1 MKKVLKK
8 LPLIVLA
15 LVLVLAIKDKTY
27 AATYGKLTYEVK
39 NDGTIKITDCDENA
53 SGALTIPDTINGKK
67 VTGIGYRAF
76 YDCRSLTSITI
87 LEGVTSIGQEAFFG
101 CSGLTSLTIS
111 NSVTSIGYMAFREC
125 RSLTSITIPNSVTS
139 IGDRAFWYCKSLTS
153 ITIPSSVT
161 NIGSC
166 AFGTCSSLISINV
179 SDNNKY
185 YCDVDG
191 VLFNKDKTEI
201 IKFPGKKEGTNY
213 KIPNS
218 VTSIGNGAFDDCRS
232 LTSITIPNSVT
243 SIGNEAFEGCSSL
256 TSITIPN
263 SVTSIGNEAFYG
275 CSGLTSI
282 TIPNSVTSIGNGAF
296 EVCSS
301 LTNITIPEGVT
312 SIDESTFSGCSSLTN
327 ITIPEGVT
335 SIGRD
340 AFSFCRSLTSITM
353 PDSLMSI
360 GIGAF
365 DNCNSLTSITIPNGV
380 TSIGAAAFHD
390 CSSLTNINVSNNN
403 KNYSSVDGVL
413 FNKDKTE
420 IIKYPVKKKG
430 TSYDIPDSVTSIGYE
445 AFYNCRDLTSI
456 AIPEKVTSIGAHAF
470 EYCISLTN
478 ITIPEGVT
486 SIDIYT
492 FYCCDSLT
500 NITIPEGV
508 TSIGNWALSGCSS
521 LTSINVSDNNKN
533 YSSIDGVLFNKDKTE
548 IIMYPYRKESTS
560 YDIPNSVTSIGRYA
574 FEYCNILTN
583 ITIPN
588 SVTSIESDAIYDCS
602 NLTRLAIP
610 SSVTSIGNQAF
621 IFCKSLEKVL
631 CLGNASK
638 LGSDAFKGCSS
649 NLKIY
654 AKNGLTGY
662 DANGWENYSD
672 KIVRYDESLKKIT
685 FTSRKQTEK
694 IELSNAVFKSIAS
707 IKSYEIEDKSI
718 VSVDS
723 SGNVIP
729 LKNGTTN
736 VKAVVQYFDGTKVNL
751 TEKIVVNVKSTGV
764 AIKPSTWS
772 FVDKYQS
779 PTKKM
784 AAKVQ
789 PIDTAFQDVTW
800 KSSNTKVATVD
811 SSGNVTAVGNG
822 TCKITATTKDGYN
835 KSVSSDVTVDIKAES
850 INLDKTSLEITN
862 LGVKEKLKA
871 DVSPSFSTINRPVK
885 WSSSDTNVAKVD
897 NDGNVTPVGNGTC
910 KITATTADGTNLSAS
925 CDITVKVATGISL
938 NVTSYKITN
947 VSQTLA
953 LVASLKPDDLENK
966 KVEWR
971 SSNTGIATVDEN
983 GNVTPVGSGSCKITA
998 TTTDGTNLSA
1008 SCNLVVDVK
1017 VKSISFNSTSYT
1029 ITDLA
1034 QTPSFEPNITPSIA
1048 SKNVTWRS
1056 SNTGI
1061 ATVNSKGVIKAVSNG
1076 TCKVTA
1082 TTTDGTN
1089 LSASMDVI
1097 VDIKAKSVALD
1108 KTSLNI
1114 TSNNEKNKLN
1124 VAISPIQA
1132 SQKVNWKSSNE
1143 KIARVD
1149 GNGNVTAVGN
1159 GTCKITAT
1167 TTDGTNK
1174 TASCDVKVDIK
1185 AESIGFSLTSYK
1197 ITDLAQT
1204 PSFTAKIL
1212 PENTANKNVTWKSS
1226 DTSIATVSSSG
1237 VIKAVSN
1244 GTCKITA
1251 TTKDGTNLSASMD
1264 VIVDIK
1270 AKSVALDK
1278 TSMQITSQ
1286 NSINKLVATVTPSQ
1300 ASQKVAWS
1308 SSNGKIATV
1317 DSKGRVKAV
1326 SNGKCKIIATTT
1338 DGTNRT
1344 ASCDVTVD
1352 VKFVT
1357 GISFDFNSYT
1367 ITNVNQT
1374 PVFRPNITPSDAED
1388 KNVRWSSSNT
1398 KVATVSSS
1406 GVIKAAGN
1414 GTCKITAT
1422 TTDGTNLSA
1431 SFNIT
1436 VNIKATKI
1444 TLDKTKI
1451 ELTTGKETE
1460 KITSSIEPSIA
1471 NKAVKYTSS
1480 NTSIATVSSDGV
1492 VTAVG
1497 SGTCRII
1504 ATTTDGSK
1512 VTASCDVT
1520 VDIKTTGM
1528 KLDKTNY
1535 TFNKAETIK
1544 INPVITPSKASKKLT
1559 WTSSNTKVAIVSSDG
1574 KVTPVGKGTCK
1585 ITATTTDGTNL
1596 SASCNI
1602 TSNVEYQKG
1611 DVNRDGKVNTLDV
1624 YYAMKGIVNGTLTDE
1639 EKVILD
1645 VNGDSKANT
1654 LDINIIMRYIVGQID
1669 SL

>member
-8 LPLIVLA
+8 LPLLILA

-27 AATYGKLTYEVK
+27 AATYGNLTYEIQ
-39 NDGTIKITDCDENA
+39 NDGTIEITGCDESA
-53 SGALTIPDTINGKK
+53 SGSLTIPDTIVGKK
-67 VTGIGYRAF
+67 VMCIGQRAF
-76 YDCRSLTSITI
+76 EQCKNLT
-87 LEGVTSIGQEAFFG
+87 
-101 CSGLTSLTIS
+101 
-111 NSVTSIGYMAFREC
+111 N
-125 RSLTSITIPNSVTS
+125 ITIPNSVTS
-139 IGDRAFWYCKSLTS
+139 IGFEAFHFCSSLTN
-153 ITIPSSVT
+153 ITIPNSVT
-161 NIGSC
+161 SIGSG
-166 AFGTCSSLISINV
+166 AFWGCSSLTNITIPNSVKWIGSNAFILCNSLTSINV
-179 SDNNKY
+179 SDNNKNY
-185 YCDVDG
+185 SSIDG

-201 IKFPGKKEGTNY
+201 IVYPVKKEGASYDIPNGVTIIGWSAFNDCRSLTNIT
-213 KIPNS
+213 IPNS
-218 VTSIGNGAFDDCRS
+218 VTSIESYAFDFCSS
-232 LTSITIPNSVT
+232 LTNITIPNSVT
-243 SIGNEAFEGCSSL
+243 SIGDYAFRNCRSL
-256 TSITIPN
+256 TNITIPN
-263 SVTSIGNEAFYG
+263 SVTSIGDY
-275 CSGLTSI
+275 
-282 TIPNSVTSIGNGAF
+282 AF
-296 EVCSS
+296 EDCS
-301 LTNITIPEGVT
+301 
-312 SIDESTFSGCSSLTN
+312 
-327 ITIPEGVT
+327 
-335 SIGRD
+335 
-340 AFSFCRSLTSITM
+340 
-353 PDSLMSI
+353 
-360 GIGAF
+360 
-365 DNCNSLTSITIPNGV
+365 SLTSITI
-380 TSIGAAAFHD
+380 
-390 CSSLTNINVSNNN
+390 L
-403 KNYSSVDGVL
+403 
-413 FNKDKTE
+413 
-420 IIKYPVKKKG
+420 
-430 TSYDIPDSVTSIGYE
+430 
-445 AFYNCRDLTSI
+445 
-456 AIPEKVTSIGAHAF
+456 
-470 EYCISLTN
+470 
-478 ITIPEGVT
+478 EGV
-486 SIDIYT
+486 I
-492 FYCCDSLT
+492 
-500 NITIPEGV
+500 
-508 TSIGNWALSGCSS
+508 SIGNGALGSCSS

-548 IIMYPYRKESTS
+548 IIEYPEGKEGAS
-560 YDIPNSVTSIGRYA
+560 YD
-574 FEYCNILTN
+574 
-583 ITIPN
+583 
-588 SVTSIESDAIYDCS
+588 
-602 NLTRLAIP
+602 IP
-610 SSVTSIGNQAF
+610 SSVTSIGNSAF
-621 IFCKSLEKVL
+621 SKCRSLTNITIPEGVTSIGGYAFTKCSSLTSITIPSSVTSIGSNVFYFCSNLTGINVSDNNKNYSSIDGVLFNKDKTEIIKYPVKKEGASYDIPSSVTSIKSYAFDDCDWLTNVTIPNSVTSIGNAAFRSCGDLTSISIPSDVIKIDEFAFEYCGSLEKVL

-638 LGSDAFKGCSS
+638 LGVSAFFACSS

-654 AKNGLTGY
+654 AKNGLIGY
-662 DANGWENYSD
+662 ETNGWEDYSD
-672 KIVRYDESLKKIT
+672 KIVRYDETLKDKSVT

-694 IELSNAVFKSIAS
+694 IALSNDVFEEIAS

-723 SGNVIP
+723 SGNVTP

-764 AIKPSTWS
+764 AINPSTWS

-789 PIDTAFQDVTW
+789 PVDTAFQDVTW
-800 KSSNTKVATVD
+800 KSSNTSIATVD
-811 SSGNVTAVGNG
+811 KDGNVTAVGNG
-822 TCKITATTKDGYN
+822 TCKIIATTTDGYN
-835 KSVSSDVTVDIKAES
+835 KSGSSNVTVDIKAES
-850 INLDKTSLEITN
+850 INLDKTSLDITN
-862 LGVKEKLKA
+862 MGVKEKIKA

-897 NDGNVTPVGNGTC
+897 NDGNVTPVGNGAC
-910 KITATTADGTNLSAS
+910 KIIATTADGTNLSAS
-925 CDITVKVATGISL
+925 CDVTVKVATGISL

-953 LVASLKPDDLENK
+953 LVASIKPDDLENK
-966 KVEWR
+966 KVEWK

-983 GNVTPVGSGSCKITA
+983 GKVTPVGSGSCKITA

-1008 SCNLVVDVK
+1008 SCDLVVDVK

-1048 SKNVTWRS
+1048 SKNVTWKS

-1076 TCKVTA
+1076 TCKITA

-1108 KTSLNI
+1108 KTNLNI

-1124 VAISPIQA
+1124 VTISPIKA

-1149 GNGNVTAVGN
+1149 DNGNVTAVGN

-1185 AESIGFSLTSYK
+1185 ADSISFSSTSYK
-1197 ITDLAQT
+1197 ITDKAQT
-1204 PSFTAKIL
+1204 PSFTPKIL

-1226 DTSIATVSSSG
+1226 DTSIVTVSSSG

-1244 GTCKITA
+1244 GTCKIIA
-1251 TTKDGTNLSASMD
+1251 TTKDGTNLSASID
-1264 VIVDIK
+1264 LTVDIK

-1278 TSMQITSQ
+1278 TSLNITSK
-1286 NSINKLVATVTPSQ
+1286 NSINRIVATVSPSQ
-1300 ASQKVAWS
+1300 ANQNVAWS

-1326 SNGKCKIIATTT
+1326 SNGTCKITATTT

-1374 PVFRPNITPSDAED
+1374 PVFNPNITPSDAEN

-1460 KITSSIEPSIA
+1460 KITASIEPSIA
-1471 NKAVKYTSS
+1471 NKNVKYTSS

-1512 VTASCDVT
+1512 ITASCDVT

-1585 ITATTTDGTNL
+1585 ITATTKDGTNL

-1611 DVNRDGKVNTLDV
+1611 DVNRDGKVNVSDV
-1624 YYAMKGIVNGTLTDE
+1624 LYTMNKYMKGILTDE
-1639 EKVILD
+1639 EKVIAEVTGDGKVNMND
-1645 VNGDSKANT
+1645 VYRILAYAMGKIS
-1654 LDINIIMRYIVGQID
+1654 

>member
-8 LPLIVLA
+8 LPLLILA

-27 AATYGKLTYEVK
+27 AATYGDLTYEVQ
-39 NDGTIKITDCDENA
+39 NDGTIEITDCDTSA
-53 SGALTIPDTINGKK
+53 SGALTIPDTVDGKK
-67 VTGIGYRAF
+67 VTSIGYRAF

-111 NSVTSIGYMAFREC
+111 NSVTSIDYMAFREC
-125 RSLTSITIPNSVTS
+125 FSLTSITIPNSVTS

-166 AFGTCSSLISINV
+166 AFGACSSLISINV

-218 VTSIGNGAFDDCRS
+218 VTSIGNGAFGDCRS

-243 SIGNEAFEGCSSL
+243 SIGNEAFEGCNSL

-263 SVTSIGNEAFYG
+263 SVTSIGNKAFYG

-282 TIPNSVTSIGNGAF
+282 TIPNSVTSIENGAF
-296 EVCSS
+296 EGCSS

-312 SIDESTFSGCSSLTN
+312 SIDESTFRGCSSLTN

-340 AFSFCRSLTSITM
+340 AFSFCRRLTSITM

-380 TSIGAAAFHD
+380 TSIGAAAFHE
-390 CSSLTNINVSNNN
+390 CSSLTNINASNNN

-470 EYCISLTN
+470 EYCISLTS

-486 SIDIYT
+486 
-492 FYCCDSLT
+492 
-500 NITIPEGV
+500 NIG
-508 TSIGNWALSGCSS
+508 SYAFKDCRS

-548 IIMYPYRKESTS
+548 IIKYPFGKESTR
-560 YDIPNSVTSIGRYA
+560 YDIPNSVTRIDDGA
-574 FEYCNILTN
+574 FENCWRLTS
-583 ITIPN
+583 ITIPRG
-588 SVTSIESDAIYDCS
+588 VTSIGVEAFYFCN
-602 NLTRLAIP
+602 NLINIVIP
-610 SSVTSIGNQAF
+610 DSVTSIGDSAF
-621 IFCKSLEKVL
+621 YYCSSLKKVL

-638 LGSDAFKGCSS
+638 LGSGIFNGCSS

-672 KIVRYDESLKKIT
+672 KIVRYDETLKDKSVT
-685 FTSRKQTEK
+685 FTRKSQTK
-694 IELSNAVFKSIAS
+694 NVELSNDILKSLAS
-707 IKSYEIEDKSI
+707 IKSYEIEDRSI
-718 VSVDS
+718 ASVDS
-723 SGNVIP
+723 SGKVTP
-729 LKNGTTN
+729 LKNGKTN
-736 VKAVVQYFDGTKVNL
+736 VKAVVQYFDGTEVNL
-751 TEKIVVNVKSTGV
+751 TEEIVVD
-764 AIKPSTWS
+764 
-772 FVDKYQS
+772 F
-779 PTKKM
+779 
-784 AAKVQ
+784 
-789 PIDTAFQDVTW
+789 
-800 KSSNTKVATVD
+800 
-811 SSGNVTAVGNG
+811 
-822 TCKITATTKDGYN
+822 
-835 KSVSSDVTVDIKAES
+835 KAES
-850 INLDKTSLEITN
+850 ISLDKTNITLN
-862 LGVKEKLKA
+862 NNK
-871 DVSPSFSTINRPVK
+871 PVK
-885 WSSSDTNVAKVD
+885 LNEKVLPEYTNNKKVTWSSSNEKIARVD
-897 NDGNVTPVGNGTC
+897 DNGNITAVGNGTC

-925 CDITVKVATGISL
+925 CD
-938 NVTSYKITN
+938 VT
-947 VSQTLA
+947 
-953 LVASLKPDDLENK
+953 
-966 KVEWR
+966 
-971 SSNTGIATVDEN
+971 
-983 GNVTPVGSGSCKITA
+983 
-998 TTTDGTNLSA
+998 
-1008 SCNLVVDVK
+1008 
-1017 VKSISFNSTSYT
+1017 
-1029 ITDLA
+1029 
-1034 QTPSFEPNITPSIA
+1034 
-1048 SKNVTWRS
+1048 
-1056 SNTGI
+1056 
-1061 ATVNSKGVIKAVSNG
+1061 
-1076 TCKVTA
+1076 
-1082 TTTDGTN
+1082 
-1089 LSASMDVI
+1089 
-1097 VDIKAKSVALD
+1097 
-1108 KTSLNI
+1108 
-1114 TSNNEKNKLN
+1114 
-1124 VAISPIQA
+1124 
-1132 SQKVNWKSSNE
+1132 
-1143 KIARVD
+1143 
-1149 GNGNVTAVGN
+1149 
-1159 GTCKITAT
+1159 
-1167 TTDGTNK
+1167 
-1174 TASCDVKVDIK
+1174 VDIK
-1185 AESIGFSLTSYK
+1185 AESIGFSLKSYT
-1197 ITDLAQT
+1197 ITNLGQT
-1204 PSFTAKIL
+1204 PSFTPKIL

-1226 DTSIATVSSSG
+1226 NANIATVNPSTG

-1251 TTKDGTNLSASMD
+1251 TTTDGTNLSASVD

-1270 AKSVALDK
+1270 ANSVALDK
-1278 TSMQITSQ
+1278 TSMQITSK

-1300 ASQKVAWS
+1300 AGQKVAWS

-1317 DSKGRVKAV
+1317 DSKGRVTPV
-1326 SNGKCKIIATTT
+1326 SNGTCKIIAITT

-1352 VKFVT
+1352 IKFVT

-1431 SFNIT
+1431 SFNII

-1497 SGTCRII
+1497 SGTCKIT
-1504 ATTTDGSK
+1504 AAPTDGSK

-1559 WTSSNTKVAIVSSDG
+1559 WTSSNTKVAIVSNDG

-1596 SASCNI
+1596 SSSCNI

>member
-15 LVLVLAIKDKTY
+15 LVLALAIKDKTY

-39 NDGTIKITDCDENA
+39 NDGTIEITDCDTNA

-67 VTGIGYRAF
+67 VTGIGWGAFEDCRNLTSITIPNSVISIESRAF
-76 YDCRSLTSITI
+76 HYCSSLTSITI
-87 LEGVTSIGQEAFFG
+87 PE
-101 CSGLTSLTIS
+101 
-111 NSVTSIGYMAFREC
+111 SVTSIGEDIVFYGCSSLTSINVSENNKNYCSVDGVLINKDKTRLIQYPIKKEGTSYKIPNIVTNIGDSAFEDC
-125 RSLTSITIPNSVTS
+125 SILTSITIPNSVTS
-139 IGDRAFWYCKSLTS
+139 IGSDAFYNCSSLKS
-153 ITIPSSVT
+153 ITIP
-161 NIGSC
+161 
-166 AFGTCSSLISINV
+166 
-179 SDNNKY
+179 
-185 YCDVDG
+185 
-191 VLFNKDKTEI
+191 E
-201 IKFPGKKEGTNY
+201 
-213 KIPNS
+213 S
-218 VTSIGNGAFDDCRS
+218 VTSIGDIAFEFCSS
-232 LTSITIPNSVT
+232 LKSITIPR
-243 SIGNEAFEGCSSL
+243 
-256 TSITIPN
+256 
-263 SVTSIGNEAFYG
+263 
-275 CSGLTSI
+275 
-282 TIPNSVTSIGNGAF
+282 
-296 EVCSS
+296 
-301 LTNITIPEGVT
+301 
-312 SIDESTFSGCSSLTN
+312 
-327 ITIPEGVT
+327 GVT
-335 SIGRD
+335 SIGE
-340 AFSFCRSLTSITM
+340 FTFYWCRSL
-353 PDSLMSI
+353 
-360 GIGAF
+360 
-365 DNCNSLTSITIPNGV
+365 
-380 TSIGAAAFHD
+380 
-390 CSSLTNINVSNNN
+390 
-403 KNYSSVDGVL
+403 
-413 FNKDKTE
+413 E
-420 IIKYPVKKKG
+420 
-430 TSYDIPDSVTSIGYE
+430 
-445 AFYNCRDLTSI
+445 R
-456 AIPEKVTSIGAHAF
+456 
-470 EYCISLTN
+470 
-478 ITIPEGVT
+478 
-486 SIDIYT
+486 
-492 FYCCDSLT
+492 
-500 NITIPEGV
+500 
-508 TSIGNWALSGCSS
+508 
-521 LTSINVSDNNKN
+521 
-533 YSSIDGVLFNKDKTE
+533 
-548 IIMYPYRKESTS
+548 
-560 YDIPNSVTSIGRYA
+560 
-574 FEYCNILTN
+574 
-583 ITIPN
+583 
-588 SVTSIESDAIYDCS
+588 
-602 NLTRLAIP
+602 
-610 SSVTSIGNQAF
+610 
-621 IFCKSLEKVL
+621 VL

-638 LGSDAFKGCSS
+638 LGSGAFDNCSS

-662 DANGWENYSD
+662 ETNEWKNYSN
-672 KIVRYDESLKKIT
+672 KIVRYDEALKDKSVT

-694 IELSNAVFKSIAS
+694 VELSNDVFKSIAS
-707 IKSYEIEDKSI
+707 IKSYETEDKSI

-723 SGNVIP
+723 SGNVTP

-751 TEKIVVNVKSTGV
+751 TEKIVANVKSTGV

-800 KSSNTKVATVD
+800 KSSNTSIATVD
-811 SSGNVTAVGNG
+811 KDGNVTAVGNG
-822 TCKITATTKDGYN
+822 TCKITATTTDGYN
-835 KSVSSDVTVDIKAES
+835 KSGSSDVTVDIKAES
-850 INLDKTSLEITN
+850 INLDKTSLDITN

-871 DVSPSFSTINRPVK
+871 DVLPSFSTINRPVK
-885 WSSSDTNVAKVD
+885 WSSSNTNVAKVD
-897 NDGNVTPVGNGTC
+897 SSGNVTSVGVGTC

-925 CDITVKVATGISL
+925 CDVSVGIKVQSINFSISRYTISDAAQSPLFKPIISPSNATKKG
-938 NVTSYKITN
+938 VTWS
-947 VSQTLA
+947 
-953 LVASLKPDDLENK
+953 
-966 KVEWR
+966 
-971 SSNTGIATVDEN
+971 SSNAKIATVSTN
-983 GNVTPVGSGSCKITA
+983 GIVTPVSNGTCKITA

-1008 SCNLVVDVK
+1008 S
-1017 VKSISFNSTSYT
+1017 I
-1029 ITDLA
+1029 
-1034 QTPSFEPNITPSIA
+1034 
-1048 SKNVTWRS
+1048 
-1056 SNTGI
+1056 
-1061 ATVNSKGVIKAVSNG
+1061 
-1076 TCKVTA
+1076 
-1082 TTTDGTN
+1082 
-1089 LSASMDVI
+1089 
-1097 VDIKAKSVALD
+1097 
-1108 KTSLNI
+1108 
-1114 TSNNEKNKLN
+1114 
-1124 VAISPIQA
+1124 
-1132 SQKVNWKSSNE
+1132 
-1143 KIARVD
+1143 
-1149 GNGNVTAVGN
+1149 
-1159 GTCKITAT
+1159 
-1167 TTDGTNK
+1167 
-1174 TASCDVKVDIK
+1174 DVKVDIK
-1185 AESIGFSLTSYK
+1185 AKSISFSSTSYK
-1197 ITDLAQT
+1197 ITDKAQT
-1204 PSFTAKIL
+1204 PSFTPKIL

-1251 TTKDGTNLSASMD
+1251 TTTDGTNLSASMD
-1264 VIVDIK
+1264 IIVDIK
-1270 AKSVALDK
+1270 ANSVALDK

-1352 VKFVT
+1352 IKFVT

-1414 GTCKITAT
+1414 GTCKITAI

-1471 NKAVKYTSS
+1471 NKNVKYTSS
-1480 NTSIATVSSDGV
+1480 DESIATVSSDGV

-1535 TFNKAETIK
+1535 TFNKSETIK
-1544 INPVITPSKASKKLT
+1544 INPVITPIKASKKLT

-1596 SASCNI
+1596 SAICNI

-1611 DVNRDGKVNTLDV
+1611 DVNRDGKVNVSDV
-1624 YYAMKGIVNGTLTDE
+1624 LYTMNKYMKGILTDE
-1639 EKVILD
+1639 EKVIAEVTGDGKVNMND
-1645 VNGDSKANT
+1645 VYRILAYAMGKIS
-1654 LDINIIMRYIVGQID
+1654 

>member
-8 LPLIVLA
+8 LPLLVLA
-15 LVLVLAIKDKTY
+15 LVLILAIKDKTY
-27 AATYGKLTYEVK
+27 AATYGDLTYEVQD
-39 NDGTIKITDCDENA
+39 DGTIKITDCNESA
-53 SGALTIPDTINGKK
+53 SGALTIPSTIDGKK
-67 VTGIGYRAF
+67 VT
-76 YDCRSLTSITI
+76 
-87 LEGVTSIGQEAFFG
+87 SIGKKAFEH
-101 CSGLTSLTIS
+101 CRKLT
-111 NSVTSIGYMAFREC
+111 N
-125 RSLTSITIPNSVTS
+125 ITIPNSVTS
-139 IGDRAFWYCKSLTS
+139 IGEDAFAYCSSLTNITIPNSVTSIEEYAFDSCISLTNITIPDSVTSIGRCAFWNCNMLTSITIPDGVTSIGEDAFAYCSSLTSITIPGNVTSIDSCAFLGCRSLTSINVSNNNKNYSTIDGILFNKDKTEIITYPAKKKETSYDIPNSVTSIGNGTFAYCSSLTNIIIPNSVTSIGRYTFEDCNSLTSITIPDSVTSIGYSAFESCNSLTNITIPNSVTSIGHRAFAYCSSLTNITISDSVTSIGKDAFRDCSSLTSITIPEGVTSIGIGTFNNCSSLTSINVSDNNKNYSSIEGVLFNKDKTDIIKYPAKKKETSYDIPNAVTYIGDYAFEDCSSLTNITIPNSVTTIRYSAFEDCRNLTS

-161 NIGSC
+161 SI
-166 AFGTCSSLISINV
+166 SSATFI
-179 SDNNKY
+179 
-185 YCDVDG
+185 
-191 VLFNKDKTEI
+191 
-201 IKFPGKKEGTNY
+201 
-213 KIPNS
+213 
-218 VTSIGNGAFDDCRS
+218 
-232 LTSITIPNSVT
+232 
-243 SIGNEAFEGCSSL
+243 
-256 TSITIPN
+256 
-263 SVTSIGNEAFYG
+263 G

-282 TIPNSVTSIGNGAF
+282 TIPNSVTSIGNIAF
-296 EVCSS
+296 R
-301 LTNITIPEGVT
+301 
-312 SIDESTFSGCSSLTN
+312 GCSSLTN
-327 ITIPEGVT
+327 ITIP
-335 SIGRD
+335 
-340 AFSFCRSLTSITM
+340 
-353 PDSLMSI
+353 
-360 GIGAF
+360 
-365 DNCNSLTSITIPNGV
+365 NGV
-380 TSIGAAAFHD
+380 TSIDYGTFYD
-390 CSSLTNINVSNNN
+390 CSSLTNI
-403 KNYSSVDGVL
+403 
-413 FNKDKTE
+413 T
-420 IIKYPVKKKG
+420 
-430 TSYDIPDSVTSIGYE
+430 IPDSVTSIG
-445 AFYNCRDLTSI
+445 I
-456 AIPEKVTSIGAHAF
+456 
-470 EYCISLTN
+470 
-478 ITIPEGVT
+478 
-486 SIDIYT
+486 
-492 FYCCDSLT
+492 
-500 NITIPEGV
+500 
-508 TSIGNWALSGCSS
+508 
-521 LTSINVSDNNKN
+521 
-533 YSSIDGVLFNKDKTE
+533 
-548 IIMYPYRKESTS
+548 
-560 YDIPNSVTSIGRYA
+560 YA
-574 FEYCNILTN
+574 F
-583 ITIPN
+583 
-588 SVTSIESDAIYDCS
+588 YDCS
-602 NLTRLAIP
+602 
-610 SSVTSIGNQAF
+610 
-621 IFCKSLEKVL
+621 SLEKVL
-631 CLGNASK
+631 CLGNTSK
-638 LGSDAFKGCSS
+638 LGSGAFKKCSS

-672 KIVRYDESLKKIT
+672 KIVRYDETLKDKSVT
-685 FTSRKQTEK
+685 FTRKSQTK
-694 IELSNAVFKSIAS
+694 NVELSNDILKSLAS

-718 VSVDS
+718 ASVDS
-723 SGNVIP
+723 SGKVTP

-736 VKAVVQYFDGTKVNL
+736 VKVVVQYFEGTKVNL
-751 TEKIVVNVKSTGV
+751 TEEIVV
-764 AIKPSTWS
+764 
-772 FVDKYQS
+772 DY
-779 PTKKM
+779 
-784 AAKVQ
+784 
-789 PIDTAFQDVTW
+789 
-800 KSSNTKVATVD
+800 
-811 SSGNVTAVGNG
+811 
-822 TCKITATTKDGYN
+822 
-835 KSVSSDVTVDIKAES
+835 KAES
-850 INLDKTSLEITN
+850 ISLDKTNITLN
-862 LGVKEKLKA
+862 NNK
-871 DVSPSFSTINRPVK
+871 PVK
-885 WSSSDTNVAKVD
+885 
-897 NDGNVTPVGNGTC
+897 
-910 KITATTADGTNLSAS
+910 L
-925 CDITVKVATGISL
+925 
-938 NVTSYKITN
+938 
-947 VSQTLA
+947 
-953 LVASLKPDDLENK
+953 
-966 KVEWR
+966 
-971 SSNTGIATVDEN
+971 
-983 GNVTPVGSGSCKITA
+983 
-998 TTTDGTNLSA
+998 
-1008 SCNLVVDVK
+1008 
-1017 VKSISFNSTSYT
+1017 
-1029 ITDLA
+1029 
-1034 QTPSFEPNITPSIA
+1034 
-1048 SKNVTWRS
+1048 
-1056 SNTGI
+1056 
-1061 ATVNSKGVIKAVSNG
+1061 
-1076 TCKVTA
+1076 
-1082 TTTDGTN
+1082 
-1089 LSASMDVI
+1089 
-1097 VDIKAKSVALD
+1097 
-1108 KTSLNI
+1108 
-1114 TSNNEKNKLN
+1114 NEKVLPEYTNNK
-1124 VAISPIQA
+1124 
-1132 SQKVNWKSSNE
+1132 KVNWKSSDE

-1149 GNGNVTAVGN
+1149 GNGNVTAVEN

-1251 TTKDGTNLSASMD
+1251 TTKDGTNLSASVD
-1264 VIVDIK
+1264 IIVDIK
-1270 AKSVALDK
+1270 AKSVALNK

-1596 SASCNI
+1596 SAICNI

>member
-8 LPLIVLA
+8 LPLLILA

-27 AATYGKLTYEVK
+27 AATYGKLTYEVQY
-39 NDGTIKITDCDENA
+39 DGTIKITDCDRSA
-53 SGALTIPDTINGKK
+53 SGALTIPDTIDGKK
-67 VTGIGYRAF
+67 VTWIGYQAF
-76 YDCRSLTSITI
+76 MNCNR
-87 LEGVTSIGQEAFFG
+87 
-101 CSGLTSLTIS
+101 
-111 NSVTSIGYMAFREC
+111 
-125 RSLTSITIPNSVTS
+125 LTSITIPNSITGIASEAFIDCSSLTNITIPDSVIS
-139 IGDRAFWYCKSLTS
+139 IGESAFYFCESLTNITIPDSVISIGYNAFYYCRSLTS
-153 ITIPSSVT
+153 I
-161 NIGSC
+161 
-166 AFGTCSSLISINV
+166 NV
-179 SDNNKY
+179 SNNSKNY
-185 YCDVDG
+185 SSIDG
-191 VLFNKDKTEI
+191 VLFNKDKTQI
-201 IKFPGKKEGTNY
+201 ISYSAGKKETSY
-213 KIPNS
+213 IIPDS
-218 VTSIGNGAFDDCRS
+218 VTSIADYAFDNCTR
-232 LTSITIPNSVT
+232 LTSITIPEGVTIIGSSAFDNCIRLTSIVIPNGVT
-243 SIGNEAFEGCSSL
+243 SIAYGAFNECRSLTNITIPDSVTYIGAIAFYGCSSL
-256 TSITIPN
+256 TSITIP
-263 SVTSIGNEAFYG
+263 
-275 CSGLTSI
+275 
-282 TIPNSVTSIGNGAF
+282 
-296 EVCSS
+296 
-301 LTNITIPEGVT
+301 
-312 SIDESTFSGCSSLTN
+312 
-327 ITIPEGVT
+327 
-335 SIGRD
+335 
-340 AFSFCRSLTSITM
+340 
-353 PDSLMSI
+353 
-360 GIGAF
+360 
-365 DNCNSLTSITIPNGV
+365 
-380 TSIGAAAFHD
+380 
-390 CSSLTNINVSNNN
+390 
-403 KNYSSVDGVL
+403 
-413 FNKDKTE
+413 
-420 IIKYPVKKKG
+420 
-430 TSYDIPDSVTSIGYE
+430 DSVTSVDKYAFVDCIG
-445 AFYNCRDLTSI
+445 LT
-456 AIPEKVTSIGAHAF
+456 G
-470 EYCISLTN
+470 
-478 ITIPEGVT
+478 
-486 SIDIYT
+486 
-492 FYCCDSLT
+492 
-500 NITIPEGV
+500 
-508 TSIGNWALSGCSS
+508 
-521 LTSINVSDNNKN
+521 INVSDNNKN

-548 IIMYPYRKESTS
+548 IIKYPAKKEGPN
-560 YDIPNSVTSIGRYA
+560 YDIPNSVTNIGTSA
-574 FEYCNILTN
+574 FYKCSSLTS
-583 ITIPN
+583 ITIP
-588 SVTSIESDAIYDCS
+588 SG
-602 NLTRLAIP
+602 
-610 SSVTSIGNQAF
+610 VTSIGNYTFFCCSSLKSITIPEKVTSIAYDAF
-621 IFCKSLEKVL
+621 KDCSSLSKVL
-631 CLGNASK
+631 CLGNAPK
-638 LGSDAFKGCSS
+638 LGSESFDRCSS
-649 NLKIY
+649 DLKIY

-672 KIVRYDESLKKIT
+672 KIVRYDETLKDKSVT

-694 IELSNAVFKSIAS
+694 VELSNDIFKSLAS

-723 SGNVIP
+723 SGNVTP

-764 AIKPSTWS
+764 AINPSTWS
-772 FVDKYQS
+772 FVDKYQT

-789 PIDTAFQDVTW
+789 PVDTAFQDVTW
-800 KSSNTKVATVD
+800 KSSNTSIATVD
-811 SSGNVTAVGNG
+811 KDGNVKAVGNG
-822 TCKITATTKDGYN
+822 TCKIIATTTDGYN
-835 KSVSSDVTVDIKAES
+835 KSGSSDVTVDIKAES
-850 INLDKTSLEITN
+850 INLDKTSLDITN
-862 LGVKEKLKA
+862 MGVKEKIKA
-871 DVSPSFSTINRPVK
+871 NVSPSFSTINRPVK

-897 NDGNVTPVGNGTC
+897 NDGNVTVVGNGAC

-925 CDITVKVATGISL
+925 CDVTVKVATSISL
-938 NVTSYKITN
+938 NVTSY
-947 VSQTLA
+947 
-953 LVASLKPDDLENK
+953 
-966 KVEWR
+966 
-971 SSNTGIATVDEN
+971 
-983 GNVTPVGSGSCKITA
+983 
-998 TTTDGTNLSA
+998 
-1008 SCNLVVDVK
+1008 
-1017 VKSISFNSTSYT
+1017 T
-1029 ITDLA
+1029 ITD
-1034 QTPSFEPNITPSIA
+1034 T
-1048 SKNVTWRS
+1048 
-1056 SNTGI
+1056 
-1061 ATVNSKGVIKAVSNG
+1061 
-1076 TCKVTA
+1076 
-1082 TTTDGTN
+1082 
-1089 LSASMDVI
+1089 
-1097 VDIKAKSVALD
+1097 
-1108 KTSLNI
+1108 
-1114 TSNNEKNKLN
+1114 
-1124 VAISPIQA
+1124 
-1132 SQKVNWKSSNE
+1132 
-1143 KIARVD
+1143 
-1149 GNGNVTAVGN
+1149 
-1159 GTCKITAT
+1159 
-1167 TTDGTNK
+1167 
-1174 TASCDVKVDIK
+1174 
-1185 AESIGFSLTSYK
+1185 
-1197 ITDLAQT
+1197 AQT
-1204 PSFTAKIL
+1204 PSFTPKIL

-1226 DTSIATVSSSG
+1226 DTSIATVSSTTG
-1237 VIKAVSN
+1237 VINAVSN

-1264 VIVDIK
+1264 IIVDIK

-1278 TSMQITSQ
+1278 TSMQITSK

-1300 ASQKVAWS
+1300 ANQKVAWS

-1352 VKFVT
+1352 IKFVT

-1520 VDIKTTGM
+1520 VNIKTTGM

-1596 SASCNI
+1596 SSSCNI

-1611 DVNRDGKVNTLDV
+1611 DVNRDGKVNVSDV
-1624 YYAMKGIVNGTLTDE
+1624 LYTMNKYMKGILTDE
-1639 EKVILD
+1639 EKVIAEVTGDGKVNMND
-1645 VNGDSKANT
+1645 VYRILAYAMGKIS
-1654 LDINIIMRYIVGQID
+1654 

>member
-8 LPLIVLA
+8 LPLLVLA
-15 LVLVLAIKDKTY
+15 LVLVLTIKDKTY
-27 AATYGKLTYEVK
+27 AATYGDLTYEVQK
-39 NDGTIKITDCDENA
+39 DGTIEITDCNESA
-53 SGALTIPDTINGKK
+53 SGALTIPSTIDGK
-67 VTGIGYRAF
+67 
-76 YDCRSLTSITI
+76 
-87 LEGVTSIGQEAFFG
+87 EVTSIGQSAFEQ
-101 CSGLTSLTIS
+101 CKKLT
-111 NSVTSIGYMAFREC
+111 N
-125 RSLTSITIPNSVTS
+125 
-139 IGDRAFWYCKSLTS
+139 
-153 ITIPSSVT
+153 
-161 NIGSC
+161 
-166 AFGTCSSLISINV
+166 
-179 SDNNKY
+179 
-185 YCDVDG
+185 
-191 VLFNKDKTEI
+191 
-201 IKFPGKKEGTNY
+201 
-213 KIPNS
+213 
-218 VTSIGNGAFDDCRS
+218 
-232 LTSITIPNSVT
+232 ITIPNSVT
-243 SIGNEAFEGCSSL
+243 SIGNFAFYVCSSL

-263 SVTSIGNEAFYG
+263 SVTSIGDYAFYV
-275 CSGLTSI
+275 CSSLTSI
-282 TIPNSVTSIGNGAF
+282 TIPNSVTSIG
-296 EVCSS
+296 
-301 LTNITIPEGVT
+301 
-312 SIDESTFSGCSSLTN
+312 D
-327 ITIPEGVT
+327 
-335 SIGRD
+335 
-340 AFSFCRSLTSITM
+340 
-353 PDSLMSI
+353 
-360 GIGAF
+360 
-365 DNCNSLTSITIPNGV
+365 
-380 TSIGAAAFHD
+380 
-390 CSSLTNINVSNNN
+390 
-403 KNYSSVDGVL
+403 Y
-413 FNKDKTE
+413 
-420 IIKYPVKKKG
+420 
-430 TSYDIPDSVTSIGYE
+430 
-445 AFYNCRDLTSI
+445 AFY
-456 AIPEKVTSIGAHAF
+456 A
-470 EYCISLTN
+470 
-478 ITIPEGVT
+478 
-486 SIDIYT
+486 
-492 FYCCDSLT
+492 
-500 NITIPEGV
+500 
-508 TSIGNWALSGCSS
+508 CSS

-533 YSSIDGVLFNKDKTE
+533 YRSVDGVLFNKDKTELIQYPRKKEGTSYKIPNSVTNIEYCAFMECSLTSITIPEGVTSIGYEIFYGCSSLTSITIPDSVTSIGNKAFYDCSSLTNITIPNSVTSIEERAFENCSSLTNMTIPEGVKSIGNGAFNNCSSLTSITISESVKSIGNGAFNYCSSLISINVSDNNKNYTSIDGVLFNKDKTE
-548 IIMYPYRKESTS
+548 IIRYPSVKEGTS
-560 YDIPNSVTSIGRYA
+560 YDIPNSVTSIWDNCFEDCSGLTSITIPEKVTSIGAHA
-574 FEYCNILTN
+574 FEDCSKLTSITIPEGVTSIGYETFYGCSSLTSITIPEGVTNIGDWAFWWCSSLTS

-588 SVTSIESDAIYDCS
+588 SVTSIGKSAFLRCS
-602 NLTRLAIP
+602 KLTSITIP
-610 SSVTSIGNQAF
+610 DSVTSIGNFAF
-621 IFCKSLEKVL
+621 EYCSSLTNITIPDSVTNMGEGVFKDCSRLEKVL
-631 CLGNASK
+631 CLGNAPK
-638 LGSDAFKGCSS
+638 LGRKSFDGCSS

-662 DANGWENYSD
+662 DANGWEIYSD
-672 KIVRYDESLKKIT
+672 KIVRYDESLKKNSVT

-723 SGNVIP
+723 SGNVTP
-729 LKNGTTN
+729 LKNGATN

-751 TEKIVVNVKSTGV
+751 TEKIVVNVKSTGLV
-764 AIKPSTWS
+764 INPSTWS

-784 AAKVQ
+784 VAKVQ

-822 TCKITATTKDGYN
+822 TCKITATTTDGYN
-835 KSVSSDVTVDIKAES
+835 KSGSSDVTVDIKAES
-850 INLDKTSLEITN
+850 INLDKTSLDITN

-871 DVSPSFSTINRPVK
+871 DVLPSFSTINRPVK
-885 WSSSDTNVAKVD
+885 WSSSNTNVAKVD
-897 NDGNVTPVGNGTC
+897 SSGNVTSVGVGTC

-925 CDITVKVATGISL
+925 CDVSVGIKVQSINFNISRYTISDTAQSPLFKPIISPSNATKKG
-938 NVTSYKITN
+938 VTWS
-947 VSQTLA
+947 
-953 LVASLKPDDLENK
+953 
-966 KVEWR
+966 
-971 SSNTGIATVDEN
+971 SSNT
-983 GNVTPVGSGSCKITA
+983 K
-998 TTTDGTNLSA
+998 
-1008 SCNLVVDVK
+1008 
-1017 VKSISFNSTSYT
+1017 
-1029 ITDLA
+1029 
-1034 QTPSFEPNITPSIA
+1034 
-1048 SKNVTWRS
+1048 
-1056 SNTGI
+1056 I
-1061 ATVNSKGVIKAVSNG
+1061 ATVNANGAVS
-1076 TCKVTA
+1076 
-1082 TTTDGTN
+1082 
-1089 LSASMDVI
+1089 
-1097 VDIKAKSVALD
+1097 
-1108 KTSLNI
+1108 
-1114 TSNNEKNKLN
+1114 
-1124 VAISPIQA
+1124 P
-1132 SQKVNWKSSNE
+1132 
-1143 KIARVD
+1143 
-1149 GNGNVTAVGN
+1149 VGN

-1167 TTDGTNK
+1167 TTDGTNLS
-1174 TASCDVKVDIK
+1174 ASMDIIVDIK
-1185 AESIGFSLTSYK
+1185 AKSISFSSTSYK
-1197 ITDLAQT
+1197 ITDKAQT
-1204 PSFTAKIL
+1204 PSFTPKIL

-1251 TTKDGTNLSASMD
+1251 TTTDGTNLSASMD
-1264 VIVDIK
+1264 IIVDIK

-1278 TSMQITSQ
+1278 TSMQITSK

-1520 VDIKTTGM
+1520 VNIKTTGM

-1596 SASCNI
+1596 SAICNI

-1611 DVNRDGKVNTLDV
+1611 DVNRDGKVNVSDV
-1624 YYAMKGIVNGTLTDE
+1624 LYTMNKYMKGILTDE
-1639 EKVILD
+1639 EKVIAEVTGDGRVNMND
-1645 VNGDSKANT
+1645 VYRILAYAMGKIS
-1654 LDINIIMRYIVGQID
+1654 

>member
-8 LPLIVLA
+8 LPLLILA

-27 AATYGKLTYEVK
+27 AATYGDLTYEVQ
-39 NDGTIKITDCDENA
+39 NDGTIKITDCDGNA
-53 SGALTIPDTINGKK
+53 SGALTIPSTIGGKK
-67 VTGIGYRAF
+67 VTSIGYHAF
-76 YDCRSLTSITI
+76 YDGSSLTSITI
-87 LEGVTSIGQEAFFG
+87 PEGVTSIDSYAFDD
-101 CSGLTSLTIS
+101 CSSLTSINVSENNKNYCSVDGVLFNKDKTELIQYPIKKEGTS
-111 NSVTSIGYMAFREC
+111 YKIPNSVTSIGDRIFRWCEN
-125 RSLTSITIPNSVTS
+125 LTSITIPNSVTS
-139 IGDRAFWYCKSLTS
+139 IGQ
-153 ITIPSSVT
+153 
-161 NIGSC
+161 
-166 AFGTCSSLISINV
+166 
-179 SDNNKY
+179 
-185 YCDVDG
+185 
-191 VLFNKDKTEI
+191 
-201 IKFPGKKEGTNY
+201 
-213 KIPNS
+213 
-218 VTSIGNGAFDDCRS
+218 
-232 LTSITIPNSVT
+232 
-243 SIGNEAFEGCSSL
+243 EAFLGCSSL

-263 SVTSIGNEAFYG
+263 SVTSIEKWVFAD
-275 CSGLTSI
+275 
-282 TIPNSVTSIGNGAF
+282 
-296 EVCSS
+296 CSS
-301 LTNITIPEGVT
+301 LT
-312 SIDESTFSGCSSLTN
+312 S

-335 SIGRD
+335 SIGSY
-340 AFSFCRSLTSITM
+340 AFYDCSSLTNITIPNSVTSIW
-353 PDSLMSI
+353 
-360 GIGAF
+360 
-365 DNCNSLTSITIPNGV
+365 DNCFEDCSSLTSITIPEGV
-380 TSIGAAAFHD
+380 TSIGHGVFNS
-390 CSSLTNINVSNNN
+390 CGNLTSINVSENN
-403 KNYSSVDGVL
+403 KNYCSVDGVL

-420 IIKYPVKKKG
+420 IIKYPEGKDG
-430 TSYDIPDSVTSIGYE
+430 ASY
-445 AFYNCRDLTSI
+445 
-456 AIPEKVTSIGAHAF
+456 K
-470 EYCISLTN
+470 
-478 ITIPEGVT
+478 IPEGVT
-486 SIDIYT
+486 RIENSAFNQCNNLT
-492 FYCCDSLT
+492 SLT
-500 NITIPEGV
+500 ISNGVINI
-508 TSIGNWALSGCSS
+508 A
-521 LTSINVSDNNKN
+521 D
-533 YSSIDGVLFNKDKTE
+533 
-548 IIMYPYRKESTS
+548 
-560 YDIPNSVTSIGRYA
+560 YA
-574 FEYCNILTN
+574 FYSC
-583 ITIPN
+583 
-588 SVTSIESDAIYDCS
+588 ES
-602 NLTRLAIP
+602 
-610 SSVTSIGNQAF
+610 F
-621 IFCKSLEKVL
+621 EKIL
-631 CLGNASK
+631 CLGDAPK
-638 LGSDAFKGCSS
+638 LGSKSFDGCSS

-662 DANGWENYSD
+662 DANGWEKYSD
-672 KIVRYDESLKKIT
+672 KIVRYDESLKKNSVT

-694 IELSNAVFKSIAS
+694 IELSNDAFKEIAS

-723 SGNVIP
+723 SGNVTP

-764 AIKPSTWS
+764 AINPSTWS

-784 AAKVQ
+784 VAKVQ

-811 SSGNVTAVGNG
+811 NSGNVTAVGNG
-822 TCKITATTKDGYN
+822 TCKITATTTDGY
-835 KSVSSDVTVDIKAES
+835 SSSGSSDVTVDIKAES
-850 INLDKTSLEITN
+850 INLDKTSLDFTN
-862 LGVKEKLKA
+862 LGVNEKLKA

-910 KITATTADGTNLSAS
+910 KITATT
-925 CDITVKVATGISL
+925 
-938 NVTSYKITN
+938 
-947 VSQTLA
+947 
-953 LVASLKPDDLENK
+953 
-966 KVEWR
+966 
-971 SSNTGIATVDEN
+971 
-983 GNVTPVGSGSCKITA
+983 
-998 TTTDGTNLSA
+998 
-1008 SCNLVVDVK
+1008 
-1017 VKSISFNSTSYT
+1017 
-1029 ITDLA
+1029 
-1034 QTPSFEPNITPSIA
+1034 
-1048 SKNVTWRS
+1048 
-1056 SNTGI
+1056 
-1061 ATVNSKGVIKAVSNG
+1061 
-1076 TCKVTA
+1076 
-1082 TTTDGTN
+1082 
-1089 LSASMDVI
+1089 
-1097 VDIKAKSVALD
+1097 
-1108 KTSLNI
+1108 
-1114 TSNNEKNKLN
+1114 
-1124 VAISPIQA
+1124 
-1132 SQKVNWKSSNE
+1132 
-1143 KIARVD
+1143 
-1149 GNGNVTAVGN
+1149 
-1159 GTCKITAT
+1159 
-1167 TTDGTNK
+1167 TDGTNK

-1185 AESIGFSLTSYK
+1185 AESINFNISSYK

-1212 PENTANKNVTWKSS
+1212 PENTANKKVIWKSS
-1226 DTSIATVSSSG
+1226 DTSIATANPSTG

-1251 TTKDGTNLSASMD
+1251 TTTDGTNLSASMD
-1264 VIVDIK
+1264 IIVDIK
-1270 AKSVALDK
+1270 ANSVALDK
-1278 TSMQITSQ
+1278 TSMQITSK

-1300 ASQKVAWS
+1300 ANQKVAWS

-1374 PVFRPNITPSDAED
+1374 PVFNPNITPSDAED

-1492 VTAVG
+1492 VTAAG
-1497 SGTCRII
+1497 SGTCKIT
-1504 ATTTDGSK
+1504 AAPTDGSK

-1520 VDIKTTGM
+1520 VNIKTTGM

-1596 SASCNI
+1596 SAICNI

-1611 DVNRDGKVNTLDV
+1611 DVNRDGKVNVSDV
-1624 YYAMKGIVNGTLTDE
+1624 LYTMNKYMKGILTEE
-1639 EKVILD
+1639 EKVIAEVTGDGRVNMND
-1645 VNGDSKANT
+1645 VYRILAYAMGKIS
-1654 LDINIIMRYIVGQID
+1654 

>member
-8 LPLIVLA
+8 LPLLVLA
-15 LVLVLAIKDKTY
+15 LVLILAIKDKTY
-27 AATYGKLTYEVK
+27 AATYGDLTYEVQD
-39 NDGTIKITDCDENA
+39 DGTIKITDCNESA
-53 SGALTIPDTINGKK
+53 SGALTIPSTIDGKK
-67 VTGIGYRAF
+67 VT
-76 YDCRSLTSITI
+76 
-87 LEGVTSIGQEAFFG
+87 SIGKKAFEH
-101 CSGLTSLTIS
+101 CRKLT
-111 NSVTSIGYMAFREC
+111 N
-125 RSLTSITIPNSVTS
+125 ITIPNSVTS
-139 IGDRAFWYCKSLTS
+139 IGEDAFAYCSSLTNITIPNSVTSIEEYAFDSCISLTNITIPDSVTSIGSCAFWNCNMLTSITIPDGVTSIGEDAFAYCSSLTSITIPGNVTSIDSCAFLGCRSLTSINVSNNNKNYSTIDGILFNKDKTEIITYPAKKKETSYDIPNSVTSIGNGTFAYCSSLTNIIIPNSVTSIGRYTFEDCNSLTSITIPDSVTSIGYSAFESCNSLTNITIPNSVTSIGHRAFAYCSSLTNITISDSVTSIGKDAFRDCSSLTSITIPEGVTSIGIGTFNNCSSLTSINVSDNNKNYSSIEGVLFNKDKTDIIKYPAKKKETSYDIPNAVTYIGDYAFEDCSSLTNITIPNSVTTIRYSAFEDCRNLTS

-161 NIGSC
+161 SI
-166 AFGTCSSLISINV
+166 SSATFI
-179 SDNNKY
+179 
-185 YCDVDG
+185 
-191 VLFNKDKTEI
+191 
-201 IKFPGKKEGTNY
+201 
-213 KIPNS
+213 
-218 VTSIGNGAFDDCRS
+218 
-232 LTSITIPNSVT
+232 
-243 SIGNEAFEGCSSL
+243 
-256 TSITIPN
+256 
-263 SVTSIGNEAFYG
+263 G

-282 TIPNSVTSIGNGAF
+282 TIPNSVTSIGNIAF
-296 EVCSS
+296 R
-301 LTNITIPEGVT
+301 
-312 SIDESTFSGCSSLTN
+312 GCSSLTN
-327 ITIPEGVT
+327 ITIP
-335 SIGRD
+335 
-340 AFSFCRSLTSITM
+340 
-353 PDSLMSI
+353 
-360 GIGAF
+360 
-365 DNCNSLTSITIPNGV
+365 NGV
-380 TSIGAAAFHD
+380 TSIDYGTFYD
-390 CSSLTNINVSNNN
+390 CSSLTNI
-403 KNYSSVDGVL
+403 
-413 FNKDKTE
+413 T
-420 IIKYPVKKKG
+420 
-430 TSYDIPDSVTSIGYE
+430 IPDSVTSIG
-445 AFYNCRDLTSI
+445 I
-456 AIPEKVTSIGAHAF
+456 
-470 EYCISLTN
+470 
-478 ITIPEGVT
+478 
-486 SIDIYT
+486 
-492 FYCCDSLT
+492 
-500 NITIPEGV
+500 
-508 TSIGNWALSGCSS
+508 
-521 LTSINVSDNNKN
+521 
-533 YSSIDGVLFNKDKTE
+533 
-548 IIMYPYRKESTS
+548 
-560 YDIPNSVTSIGRYA
+560 YA
-574 FEYCNILTN
+574 F
-583 ITIPN
+583 
-588 SVTSIESDAIYDCS
+588 YDCS
-602 NLTRLAIP
+602 
-610 SSVTSIGNQAF
+610 
-621 IFCKSLEKVL
+621 SLEKVL
-631 CLGNASK
+631 CLGNTSK
-638 LGSDAFKGCSS
+638 LGSGAFKKCSS

-672 KIVRYDESLKKIT
+672 KIVRYDETLKDKSVT
-685 FTSRKQTEK
+685 FTRKSQTK
-694 IELSNAVFKSIAS
+694 NVELSNDILKSLAS

-718 VSVDS
+718 ASVDS
-723 SGNVIP
+723 SGKVTP

-736 VKAVVQYFDGTKVNL
+736 VKVVVQYFEGTKVNL
-751 TEKIVVNVKSTGV
+751 TEEIVV
-764 AIKPSTWS
+764 
-772 FVDKYQS
+772 DY
-779 PTKKM
+779 
-784 AAKVQ
+784 
-789 PIDTAFQDVTW
+789 
-800 KSSNTKVATVD
+800 
-811 SSGNVTAVGNG
+811 
-822 TCKITATTKDGYN
+822 
-835 KSVSSDVTVDIKAES
+835 KAES
-850 INLDKTSLEITN
+850 ISLDKTNITLN
-862 LGVKEKLKA
+862 NNK
-871 DVSPSFSTINRPVK
+871 PVK
-885 WSSSDTNVAKVD
+885 
-897 NDGNVTPVGNGTC
+897 
-910 KITATTADGTNLSAS
+910 L
-925 CDITVKVATGISL
+925 
-938 NVTSYKITN
+938 
-947 VSQTLA
+947 
-953 LVASLKPDDLENK
+953 
-966 KVEWR
+966 
-971 SSNTGIATVDEN
+971 
-983 GNVTPVGSGSCKITA
+983 
-998 TTTDGTNLSA
+998 
-1008 SCNLVVDVK
+1008 
-1017 VKSISFNSTSYT
+1017 
-1029 ITDLA
+1029 
-1034 QTPSFEPNITPSIA
+1034 
-1048 SKNVTWRS
+1048 
-1056 SNTGI
+1056 
-1061 ATVNSKGVIKAVSNG
+1061 
-1076 TCKVTA
+1076 
-1082 TTTDGTN
+1082 
-1089 LSASMDVI
+1089 
-1097 VDIKAKSVALD
+1097 
-1108 KTSLNI
+1108 
-1114 TSNNEKNKLN
+1114 NEKVLPEYTNNK
-1124 VAISPIQA
+1124 
-1132 SQKVNWKSSNE
+1132 KVNWKSSDE

-1149 GNGNVTAVGN
+1149 GNGNVTAVEN

-1251 TTKDGTNLSASMD
+1251 TTKDGTNLSASVD
-1264 VIVDIK
+1264 IIVDIK
-1270 AKSVALDK
+1270 AKSVALNK

-1504 ATTTDGSK
+1504 AATTDGSK

-1596 SASCNI
+1596 SAICNI

>member
-8 LPLIVLA
+8 LPLLVLA
-15 LVLVLAIKDKTY
+15 LVLILAIKDKTY
-27 AATYGKLTYEVK
+27 AATYGDLTYEVQD
-39 NDGTIKITDCDENA
+39 DGTIKITDCNESA
-53 SGALTIPDTINGKK
+53 SGALTIPSTIDGKK
-67 VTGIGYRAF
+67 VT
-76 YDCRSLTSITI
+76 
-87 LEGVTSIGQEAFFG
+87 SIGKKAFEH
-101 CSGLTSLTIS
+101 CRKLT
-111 NSVTSIGYMAFREC
+111 N
-125 RSLTSITIPNSVTS
+125 ITIPNSVTS
-139 IGDRAFWYCKSLTS
+139 IGEDAFAYCSSLTNITIPNSVTSIEEYAFDSCISLTNITIPDSVTSIGRCAFWNCNMLTSITIPDGVTSIGEDAFAYCSSLTSITIPGNVTSIGSCAFLGCRSLTSINVSNNNKNYSTIDGILFNKDKTEIITYPAKKKETSYDIPNSVTSIGNGTFAYCSSLTNIIIPNSVTSIGRYTFEDCNSLTSITIPDSVTSIGYSAFESCNSLTNITIPNSVTSIGHRAFAYCSSLTNITISDSVTSIGKDAFRDCSSLTSITIPEGVTSIGIGTFNNCSSLTSINVSDNNKNYSSIEGVLFNKDKTDIIKYPAKKKETSYDIPNAVTYIGDYAFEDCSSLTNITIPNSVTTIRYSAFEDCRNLTS

-161 NIGSC
+161 SI
-166 AFGTCSSLISINV
+166 SSATFI
-179 SDNNKY
+179 
-185 YCDVDG
+185 
-191 VLFNKDKTEI
+191 
-201 IKFPGKKEGTNY
+201 
-213 KIPNS
+213 
-218 VTSIGNGAFDDCRS
+218 
-232 LTSITIPNSVT
+232 
-243 SIGNEAFEGCSSL
+243 
-256 TSITIPN
+256 
-263 SVTSIGNEAFYG
+263 G

-282 TIPNSVTSIGNGAF
+282 TIPNSVTSIGNIAF
-296 EVCSS
+296 R
-301 LTNITIPEGVT
+301 
-312 SIDESTFSGCSSLTN
+312 GCSSLTN
-327 ITIPEGVT
+327 ITIP
-335 SIGRD
+335 
-340 AFSFCRSLTSITM
+340 
-353 PDSLMSI
+353 
-360 GIGAF
+360 
-365 DNCNSLTSITIPNGV
+365 NGV
-380 TSIGAAAFHD
+380 TSIDYGTFYD
-390 CSSLTNINVSNNN
+390 CSSLTNI
-403 KNYSSVDGVL
+403 
-413 FNKDKTE
+413 T
-420 IIKYPVKKKG
+420 
-430 TSYDIPDSVTSIGYE
+430 IPDSVTSIG
-445 AFYNCRDLTSI
+445 I
-456 AIPEKVTSIGAHAF
+456 
-470 EYCISLTN
+470 
-478 ITIPEGVT
+478 
-486 SIDIYT
+486 
-492 FYCCDSLT
+492 
-500 NITIPEGV
+500 
-508 TSIGNWALSGCSS
+508 
-521 LTSINVSDNNKN
+521 
-533 YSSIDGVLFNKDKTE
+533 
-548 IIMYPYRKESTS
+548 
-560 YDIPNSVTSIGRYA
+560 YA
-574 FEYCNILTN
+574 F
-583 ITIPN
+583 
-588 SVTSIESDAIYDCS
+588 YDCS
-602 NLTRLAIP
+602 
-610 SSVTSIGNQAF
+610 
-621 IFCKSLEKVL
+621 SLEKVL
-631 CLGNASK
+631 CLGNTSK
-638 LGSDAFKGCSS
+638 LGSGAFKKCSS

-672 KIVRYDESLKKIT
+672 KIVRYDETLKDKSVT
-685 FTSRKQTEK
+685 FTRKSQTK
-694 IELSNAVFKSIAS
+694 NVELSNDILKSLAS

-718 VSVDS
+718 ASVDS
-723 SGNVIP
+723 SGKVTP

-736 VKAVVQYFDGTKVNL
+736 VKVVVQYFEGTKVNL
-751 TEKIVVNVKSTGV
+751 TEEIVV
-764 AIKPSTWS
+764 
-772 FVDKYQS
+772 DY
-779 PTKKM
+779 
-784 AAKVQ
+784 
-789 PIDTAFQDVTW
+789 
-800 KSSNTKVATVD
+800 
-811 SSGNVTAVGNG
+811 
-822 TCKITATTKDGYN
+822 
-835 KSVSSDVTVDIKAES
+835 KAES
-850 INLDKTSLEITN
+850 ISLDKTNITLN
-862 LGVKEKLKA
+862 NNK
-871 DVSPSFSTINRPVK
+871 PVK
-885 WSSSDTNVAKVD
+885 
-897 NDGNVTPVGNGTC
+897 
-910 KITATTADGTNLSAS
+910 L
-925 CDITVKVATGISL
+925 
-938 NVTSYKITN
+938 
-947 VSQTLA
+947 
-953 LVASLKPDDLENK
+953 
-966 KVEWR
+966 
-971 SSNTGIATVDEN
+971 
-983 GNVTPVGSGSCKITA
+983 
-998 TTTDGTNLSA
+998 
-1008 SCNLVVDVK
+1008 
-1017 VKSISFNSTSYT
+1017 
-1029 ITDLA
+1029 
-1034 QTPSFEPNITPSIA
+1034 
-1048 SKNVTWRS
+1048 
-1056 SNTGI
+1056 
-1061 ATVNSKGVIKAVSNG
+1061 
-1076 TCKVTA
+1076 
-1082 TTTDGTN
+1082 
-1089 LSASMDVI
+1089 
-1097 VDIKAKSVALD
+1097 
-1108 KTSLNI
+1108 
-1114 TSNNEKNKLN
+1114 NEKVLPEYTNNK
-1124 VAISPIQA
+1124 
-1132 SQKVNWKSSNE
+1132 KVNWKSSDE

-1149 GNGNVTAVGN
+1149 GNGNVTAVEN

-1278 TSMQITSQ
+1278 TSMQITSK

-1352 VKFVT
+1352 IKFVT

-1596 SASCNI
+1596 SSSCNI

>member
-8 LPLIVLA
+8 LPLLVLA
-15 LVLVLAIKDKTY
+15 LVLILAIKDKTY
-27 AATYGKLTYEVK
+27 AATYGDLTYEVQD
-39 NDGTIKITDCDENA
+39 DGTIKITDCNESA
-53 SGALTIPDTINGKK
+53 SGALTIPSTIDGKK
-67 VTGIGYRAF
+67 VT
-76 YDCRSLTSITI
+76 
-87 LEGVTSIGQEAFFG
+87 SIGKKAFEH
-101 CSGLTSLTIS
+101 CRKLT
-111 NSVTSIGYMAFREC
+111 N
-125 RSLTSITIPNSVTS
+125 ITIPNSVTS
-139 IGDRAFWYCKSLTS
+139 IGEDAFAYCSSLTNITIPNSVTSIEEYAFDSCISLTNITIPDSVTSIGRCAFWNCNMLTSITIPDGVTSIGEDAFAYCSSLTSITIPGNVTSIGSCAFLGCRSLTSINVSNNNKNYSTIDGILFNKDKTEIITYPAKKKETSYDIPNSVTSIGNGTFAYCSSLTNIIIPNSVTSIGRYTFEDCNSLTSITIPDSVTSIGYSAFESCNSLTNITIPNSVTSIGHRAFAYCSSLTNITISDSVTSIGKDAFRDCSSLTSITIPEGVTSIGIGTFNNCSSLTSINVSDNNKNYSSIEGVLFNKDKTDIIKYPAKKKETSYDIPNAVTYIGDYAFEDCSSLTNITIPNSVTTIRYSAFEDCRNLTS

-161 NIGSC
+161 SI
-166 AFGTCSSLISINV
+166 SSATFI
-179 SDNNKY
+179 
-185 YCDVDG
+185 
-191 VLFNKDKTEI
+191 
-201 IKFPGKKEGTNY
+201 
-213 KIPNS
+213 
-218 VTSIGNGAFDDCRS
+218 
-232 LTSITIPNSVT
+232 
-243 SIGNEAFEGCSSL
+243 
-256 TSITIPN
+256 
-263 SVTSIGNEAFYG
+263 G

-282 TIPNSVTSIGNGAF
+282 TIPNSVTSIGNIAF
-296 EVCSS
+296 R
-301 LTNITIPEGVT
+301 
-312 SIDESTFSGCSSLTN
+312 GCSSLTN
-327 ITIPEGVT
+327 ITIP
-335 SIGRD
+335 
-340 AFSFCRSLTSITM
+340 
-353 PDSLMSI
+353 
-360 GIGAF
+360 
-365 DNCNSLTSITIPNGV
+365 NGV
-380 TSIGAAAFHD
+380 TSIDYGTFYD
-390 CSSLTNINVSNNN
+390 CSSLTNI
-403 KNYSSVDGVL
+403 
-413 FNKDKTE
+413 T
-420 IIKYPVKKKG
+420 
-430 TSYDIPDSVTSIGYE
+430 IPDSVTSIG
-445 AFYNCRDLTSI
+445 I
-456 AIPEKVTSIGAHAF
+456 
-470 EYCISLTN
+470 
-478 ITIPEGVT
+478 
-486 SIDIYT
+486 
-492 FYCCDSLT
+492 
-500 NITIPEGV
+500 
-508 TSIGNWALSGCSS
+508 
-521 LTSINVSDNNKN
+521 
-533 YSSIDGVLFNKDKTE
+533 
-548 IIMYPYRKESTS
+548 
-560 YDIPNSVTSIGRYA
+560 YA
-574 FEYCNILTN
+574 F
-583 ITIPN
+583 
-588 SVTSIESDAIYDCS
+588 YDCS
-602 NLTRLAIP
+602 
-610 SSVTSIGNQAF
+610 
-621 IFCKSLEKVL
+621 SLEKVL
-631 CLGNASK
+631 CLGNTSK
-638 LGSDAFKGCSS
+638 LGSGAFKKCSS

-672 KIVRYDESLKKIT
+672 KIVRYDETLKDKSVT
-685 FTSRKQTEK
+685 FTRKSQTK
-694 IELSNAVFKSIAS
+694 NVELSNDILKSLAS

-718 VSVDS
+718 ASVDS
-723 SGNVIP
+723 SGKVTP

-736 VKAVVQYFDGTKVNL
+736 VKVVVQYFEGTKVNL
-751 TEKIVVNVKSTGV
+751 TEEIVV
-764 AIKPSTWS
+764 
-772 FVDKYQS
+772 DY
-779 PTKKM
+779 
-784 AAKVQ
+784 
-789 PIDTAFQDVTW
+789 
-800 KSSNTKVATVD
+800 
-811 SSGNVTAVGNG
+811 
-822 TCKITATTKDGYN
+822 
-835 KSVSSDVTVDIKAES
+835 KAES
-850 INLDKTSLEITN
+850 ISLDKTNITLN
-862 LGVKEKLKA
+862 NNK
-871 DVSPSFSTINRPVK
+871 PVK
-885 WSSSDTNVAKVD
+885 
-897 NDGNVTPVGNGTC
+897 
-910 KITATTADGTNLSAS
+910 L
-925 CDITVKVATGISL
+925 
-938 NVTSYKITN
+938 
-947 VSQTLA
+947 
-953 LVASLKPDDLENK
+953 
-966 KVEWR
+966 
-971 SSNTGIATVDEN
+971 
-983 GNVTPVGSGSCKITA
+983 
-998 TTTDGTNLSA
+998 
-1008 SCNLVVDVK
+1008 
-1017 VKSISFNSTSYT
+1017 
-1029 ITDLA
+1029 
-1034 QTPSFEPNITPSIA
+1034 
-1048 SKNVTWRS
+1048 
-1056 SNTGI
+1056 
-1061 ATVNSKGVIKAVSNG
+1061 
-1076 TCKVTA
+1076 
-1082 TTTDGTN
+1082 
-1089 LSASMDVI
+1089 
-1097 VDIKAKSVALD
+1097 
-1108 KTSLNI
+1108 
-1114 TSNNEKNKLN
+1114 NEKVLPEYTNNK
-1124 VAISPIQA
+1124 
-1132 SQKVNWKSSNE
+1132 KVNWKSSDE

-1149 GNGNVTAVGN
+1149 GNGNVTAVEN

-1251 TTKDGTNLSASMD
+1251 TTKDGTNLSASVD
-1264 VIVDIK
+1264 IIVDIK
-1270 AKSVALDK
+1270 AKSVALNK

-1352 VKFVT
+1352 IKFVT

-1444 TLDKTKI
+1444 TMDKTKI

-1596 SASCNI
+1596 SSSCNI

>member
-27 AATYGKLTYEVK
+27 AATYGKLTYEVQD
-39 NDGTIKITDCDENA
+39 DGTIKITDCNTSA
-53 SGALTIPDTINGKK
+53 SGTLTIPDTIDGKK
-67 VTGIGYRAF
+67 VTSIGRFAF
-76 YDCRSLTSITI
+76 EGCSKLTSIKI
-87 LEGVTSIGQEAFFG
+87 PKGVTSIEGYAFYG
-101 CSGLTSLTIS
+101 CSSLTNITIPD
-111 NSVTSIGYMAFREC
+111 SVKSIGECAFC
-125 RSLTSITIPNSVTS
+125 FCDSLTSITIPDGLTSIEKGVFESCGSLKSIKIPTSVTS
-139 IGDRAFWYCKSLTS
+139 IGIGAFQCCDSLTS
-153 ITIPSSVT
+153 ITIPSSVKS
-161 NIGSC
+161 IGEY
-166 AFGTCSSLISINV
+166 AFNGCNSLTGGITIPEGVTRVEYGTFFKCNKLSSITIPSSVTSIASDIFDECYNLTSINV
-179 SDNNKY
+179 SSNNKNY
-185 YCDVDG
+185 SSLNG
-191 VLFNKDKTEI
+191 VLFNKNKTKI
-201 IKFPGKKEGTNY
+201 ICYPTGKQEKSYT
-213 KIPNS
+213 IPTS
-218 VTSIGNGAFDDCRS
+218 VTSIGNRAFMDCNS
-232 LTSITIPNSVT
+232 LTSITISSNVK
-243 SIGNEAFEGCSSL
+243 SIGDQAFFL
-256 TSITIPN
+256 
-263 SVTSIGNEAFYG
+263 

-282 TIPNSVTSIGNGAF
+282 TIPNSVKSIGERSFYYCRNLA
-296 EVCSS
+296 
-301 LTNITIPEGVT
+301 
-312 SIDESTFSGCSSLTN
+312 SISFS
-327 ITIPEGVT
+327 EGVT
-335 SIGRD
+335 SIGKQ
-340 AFSFCRSLTSITM
+340 AFEYCSSLTSITL
-353 PDSLMSI
+353 PSSVTSITSSAFLNCDSLTNINVSSNNKNYSSLNGVLFNKNKTKIICYPTGKQAKNYTIPTSVMSV
-360 GIGAF
+360 GNGAF
-365 DNCNSLTSITIPNGV
+365 MNCNSLTSITISNNV
-380 TSIGAAAFHD
+380 TSIEDQAFFQ
-390 CSSLTNINVSNNN
+390 C
-403 KNYSSVDGVL
+403 G
-413 FNKDKTE
+413 
-420 IIKYPVKKKG
+420 G
-430 TSYDIPDSVTSIGYE
+430 
-445 AFYNCRDLTSI
+445 LTSI
-456 AIPEKVTSIGAHAF
+456 
-470 EYCISLTN
+470 
-478 ITIPEGVT
+478 TIPSSVK
-486 SIDIYT
+486 
-492 FYCCDSLT
+492 
-500 NITIPEGV
+500 
-508 TSIGNWALSGCSS
+508 SIGNDVFGACHD
-521 LTSINVSDNNKN
+521 LTSINVSSDNKN
-533 YSSIDGVLFNKDKTE
+533 YISVDGILFNKNKTK
-548 IIMYPYRKESTS
+548 IICYPAGKKGTGYT
-560 YDIPNSVTSIGRYA
+560 
-574 FEYCNILTN
+574 
-583 ITIPN
+583 
-588 SVTSIESDAIYDCS
+588 
-602 NLTRLAIP
+602 IP
-610 SSVTSIGNQAF
+610 SSVTSISDMAF
-621 IFCKSLEKVL
+621 SRLYYLSKVL
-631 CLGNASK
+631 CLGNAPS
-638 LGSDAFKGCSS
+638 LENGTAFEYSSDII
-649 NLKIY
+649 IY

-662 DANGWENYSD
+662 ETNGWESCRN
-672 KIVRYDESLKKIT
+672 KIVRYDEKLADLT
-685 FTSRKQTEK
+685 FTSRKQIKK
-694 IELSNAVFKSIAS
+694 IELAAGFKEIAS

-723 SGNVIP
+723 SGNVRP

-764 AIKPSTWS
+764 AINPSTWS

-784 AAKVQ
+784 VAKVQ

-811 SSGNVTAVGNG
+811 NSGNVTAVGNG
-822 TCKITATTKDGYN
+822 TCKITATTTDGY
-835 KSVSSDVTVDIKAES
+835 SSSGSSDVTVDIKAES

-897 NDGNVTPVGNGTC
+897 NDGNVTAVGGGIC

-925 CDITVKVATGISL
+925 CDVSVGIKVQSINFNISRYTISDAAQSPLFKPIISPSNATQKGVTWSSSDTNVATVNANGTVSP
-938 NVTSYKITN
+938 VGKGTCKI
-947 VSQTLA
+947 
-953 LVASLKPDDLENK
+953 
-966 KVEWR
+966 
-971 SSNTGIATVDEN
+971 IAT
-983 GNVTPVGSGSCKITA
+983 TI
-998 TTTDGTNLSA
+998 DGTNLSA
-1008 SCNLVVDVK
+1008 S
-1017 VKSISFNSTSYT
+1017 I
-1029 ITDLA
+1029 DL
-1034 QTPSFEPNITPSIA
+1034 T
-1048 SKNVTWRS
+1048 
-1056 SNTGI
+1056 
-1061 ATVNSKGVIKAVSNG
+1061 
-1076 TCKVTA
+1076 
-1082 TTTDGTN
+1082 
-1089 LSASMDVI
+1089 
-1097 VDIKAKSVALD
+1097 VDIKAKS
-1108 KTSLNI
+1108 
-1114 TSNNEKNKLN
+1114 
-1124 VAISPIQA
+1124 ISF
-1132 SQKVNWKSSNE
+1132 SS
-1143 KIARVD
+1143 
-1149 GNGNVTAVGN
+1149 
-1159 GTCKITAT
+1159 
-1167 TTDGTNK
+1167 
-1174 TASCDVKVDIK
+1174 
-1185 AESIGFSLTSYK
+1185 TSYK
-1197 ITDLAQT
+1197 ITDKAQT
-1204 PSFTAKIL
+1204 PSFTPKIL

-1226 DTSIATVSSSG
+1226 DTSIATVSSSTG
-1237 VIKAVSN
+1237 AIKAVSN
-1244 GTCKITA
+1244 GTCKIIA
-1251 TTKDGTNLSASMD
+1251 TTKDGTNLSASID
-1264 VIVDIK
+1264 LTVDIK

-1278 TSMQITSQ
+1278 TSLNITSK
-1286 NSINKLVATVTPSQ
+1286 NSINRIVATVSPSQ
-1300 ASQKVAWS
+1300 ANQNVAWS

-1326 SNGKCKIIATTT
+1326 SNGTCKITATTT

-1374 PVFRPNITPSDAED
+1374 PVFNPNITPSDAEN

-1460 KITSSIEPSIA
+1460 KITASIEPSIA
-1471 NKAVKYTSS
+1471 NKNVKYTSS

-1497 SGTCRII
+1497 SGTCKIT
-1504 ATTTDGSK
+1504 AAPTDGSK

-1585 ITATTTDGTNL
+1585 IIATTTDGTNL
-1596 SASCNI
+1596 SSSCNI

>member
-8 LPLIVLA
+8 LPLLILA

-27 AATYGKLTYEVK
+27 AATYGDLTYEVQ
-39 NDGTIKITDCDENA
+39 NDGTIKITDCDGNA
-53 SGALTIPDTINGKK
+53 SGALTIPSTIGGKK
-67 VTGIGYRAF
+67 VTSIGYHAF
-76 YDCRSLTSITI
+76 YDGSSLTSITI
-87 LEGVTSIGQEAFFG
+87 PEGVTSIDSYAFDDCSSLTSINVSENNKNYCSVDGVLFNKDKTELIQYPIKKEGTSYKIPNSVTSIGDSAFRRCKNLTSITIPEGITSIGYDAFYMCSSLTSINVLENNKNYCSVDGVLFNKDKTELIQYPIKKEGTSYKIPNSVTSIGDSVFRCCENLTSITIPNSVTSIGQEAFWG
-101 CSGLTSLTIS
+101 CSSLISITIP
-111 NSVTSIGYMAFREC
+111 NSVTSIGDSAFFCCENLTSITIPEGVTSIGRYAFDEC
-125 RSLTSITIPNSVTS
+125 SSLTSITIPNSVTS
-139 IGDRAFWYCKSLTS
+139 IGD
-153 ITIPSSVT
+153 
-161 NIGSC
+161 
-166 AFGTCSSLISINV
+166 
-179 SDNNKY
+179 
-185 YCDVDG
+185 
-191 VLFNKDKTEI
+191 
-201 IKFPGKKEGTNY
+201 
-213 KIPNS
+213 
-218 VTSIGNGAFDDCRS
+218 GAFRRCKN

-243 SIGNEAFEGCSSL
+243 SIGDSAFWGCSILTNITIPEGITSIGDDAFYMCSSLTSINVSENNKNYCSVDGVLFNKDKTELIQYPIKKEGTSYKIPNSVTSIGDRIFRWCENLTSITIPNSVTSIGQEAFLGCSSL

-263 SVTSIGNEAFYG
+263 SVTSIEKWVFAD
-275 CSGLTSI
+275 
-282 TIPNSVTSIGNGAF
+282 
-296 EVCSS
+296 CSS
-301 LTNITIPEGVT
+301 LT
-312 SIDESTFSGCSSLTN
+312 S

-335 SIGRD
+335 SIGHGV
-340 AFSFCRSLTSITM
+340 FNSCGNLTSI
-353 PDSLMSI
+353 
-360 GIGAF
+360 
-365 DNCNSLTSITIPNGV
+365 
-380 TSIGAAAFHD
+380 
-390 CSSLTNINVSNNN
+390 NVSENN
-403 KNYSSVDGVL
+403 KNYCSVDGVL

-420 IIKYPVKKKG
+420 IIKYPEGKDG
-430 TSYDIPDSVTSIGYE
+430 ASY
-445 AFYNCRDLTSI
+445 
-456 AIPEKVTSIGAHAF
+456 K
-470 EYCISLTN
+470 
-478 ITIPEGVT
+478 IPEGVT
-486 SIDIYT
+486 RIENSAFNQCNNLT
-492 FYCCDSLT
+492 SLT
-500 NITIPEGV
+500 ISNGVINI
-508 TSIGNWALSGCSS
+508 A
-521 LTSINVSDNNKN
+521 D
-533 YSSIDGVLFNKDKTE
+533 
-548 IIMYPYRKESTS
+548 
-560 YDIPNSVTSIGRYA
+560 YA
-574 FEYCNILTN
+574 FYSC
-583 ITIPN
+583 
-588 SVTSIESDAIYDCS
+588 ES
-602 NLTRLAIP
+602 
-610 SSVTSIGNQAF
+610 F
-621 IFCKSLEKVL
+621 EKIL
-631 CLGNASK
+631 CLGDAPK
-638 LGSDAFKGCSS
+638 LGSKSFDGCSS

-662 DANGWENYSD
+662 DANGWEKYSD
-672 KIVRYDESLKKIT
+672 KIVRYDESLKKNSVT

-694 IELSNAVFKSIAS
+694 IELSNDAFKEIAS

-723 SGNVIP
+723 SGNVTP

-764 AIKPSTWS
+764 AINPSTWS

-784 AAKVQ
+784 VAKVQ

-811 SSGNVTAVGNG
+811 NSGNVTAVGNG
-822 TCKITATTKDGYN
+822 TCKITATTTDGY
-835 KSVSSDVTVDIKAES
+835 SSSGSSDVTVDIKAES
-850 INLDKTSLEITN
+850 INLDKTSLDFTN
-862 LGVKEKLKA
+862 LGVNEKLKA

-910 KITATTADGTNLSAS
+910 KITATT
-925 CDITVKVATGISL
+925 
-938 NVTSYKITN
+938 
-947 VSQTLA
+947 
-953 LVASLKPDDLENK
+953 
-966 KVEWR
+966 
-971 SSNTGIATVDEN
+971 
-983 GNVTPVGSGSCKITA
+983 
-998 TTTDGTNLSA
+998 
-1008 SCNLVVDVK
+1008 
-1017 VKSISFNSTSYT
+1017 
-1029 ITDLA
+1029 
-1034 QTPSFEPNITPSIA
+1034 
-1048 SKNVTWRS
+1048 
-1056 SNTGI
+1056 
-1061 ATVNSKGVIKAVSNG
+1061 
-1076 TCKVTA
+1076 
-1082 TTTDGTN
+1082 
-1089 LSASMDVI
+1089 
-1097 VDIKAKSVALD
+1097 
-1108 KTSLNI
+1108 
-1114 TSNNEKNKLN
+1114 
-1124 VAISPIQA
+1124 
-1132 SQKVNWKSSNE
+1132 
-1143 KIARVD
+1143 
-1149 GNGNVTAVGN
+1149 
-1159 GTCKITAT
+1159 
-1167 TTDGTNK
+1167 TDGTNK

-1185 AESIGFSLTSYK
+1185 AESINFNISSYK

-1212 PENTANKNVTWKSS
+1212 PENTANKKVIWKSS
-1226 DTSIATVSSSG
+1226 DTSIATANPSTG

-1251 TTKDGTNLSASMD
+1251 TTTDGTNLSASVD

-1270 AKSVALDK
+1270 ANSVALDK
-1278 TSMQITSQ
+1278 TSMQITSK

-1308 SSNGKIATV
+1308 SSNGNIAKV
-1317 DSKGRVKAV
+1317 DSKGRVTPV
-1326 SNGKCKIIATTT
+1326 SNGTCKIIAITT

-1352 VKFVT
+1352 IKFVT

-1431 SFNIT
+1431 SFNII

-1471 NKAVKYTSS
+1471 NKNVKYTSS
-1480 NTSIATVSSDGV
+1480 DESIATVSSDGV

-1497 SGTCRII
+1497 SGTCKIT
-1504 ATTTDGSK
+1504 AAPTDGSK

-1596 SASCNI
+1596 SSSCNI

>member
-218 VTSIGNGAFDDCRS
+218 VTSIGNGAFDACSS

-548 IIMYPYRKESTS
+548 IIMYPYRKGSTS

-1048 SKNVTWRS
+1048 SKNVTWKS

-1108 KTSLNI
+1108 KTS
-1114 TSNNEKNKLN
+1114 
-1124 VAISPIQA
+1124 
-1132 SQKVNWKSSNE
+1132 
-1143 KIARVD
+1143 
-1149 GNGNVTAVGN
+1149 
-1159 GTCKITAT
+1159 
-1167 TTDGTNK
+1167 
-1174 TASCDVKVDIK
+1174 
-1185 AESIGFSLTSYK
+1185 
-1197 ITDLAQT
+1197 
-1204 PSFTAKIL
+1204 
-1212 PENTANKNVTWKSS
+1212 
-1226 DTSIATVSSSG
+1226 
-1237 VIKAVSN
+1237 
-1244 GTCKITA
+1244 
-1251 TTKDGTNLSASMD
+1251 
-1264 VIVDIK
+1264 
-1270 AKSVALDK
+1270 
-1278 TSMQITSQ
+1278 MQITSK

-1300 ASQKVAWS
+1300 ASQTVAWS

-1326 SNGKCKIIATTT
+1326 GNGKCKIIATTT

-1344 ASCDVTVD
+1344 ASCEVTVD

-1374 PVFRPNITPSDAED
+1374 PVFRPNIVPSDAED

-1451 ELTTGKETE
+1451 KLTTGKEIE

-1497 SGTCRII
+1497 SGTCKIT
-1504 ATTTDGSK
+1504 AAPTDGSK

-1596 SASCNI
+1596 SAICNI

>member
-8 LPLIVLA
+8 LPLLVLA
-15 LVLVLAIKDKTY
+15 LVLILAIKDKTY
-27 AATYGKLTYEVK
+27 AATYGDLTYEVQD
-39 NDGTIKITDCDENA
+39 DGTIKITDCNESA
-53 SGALTIPDTINGKK
+53 SGALTIPSTIDGKK
-67 VTGIGYRAF
+67 VT
-76 YDCRSLTSITI
+76 
-87 LEGVTSIGQEAFFG
+87 SIGKKAFEH
-101 CSGLTSLTIS
+101 CRKLT
-111 NSVTSIGYMAFREC
+111 N
-125 RSLTSITIPNSVTS
+125 ITIPNSVTS
-139 IGDRAFWYCKSLTS
+139 IGEDAFAYCSSLTNITIPNSVTSIEEYAFDSCISLTNITIPDSVTSIGRCAFWNCNMLTSITIPDGVTSIGEDAFAYCSSLTSITIPGNVTSIGSCAFLGCRSLTSINVSNNNKNYSTIDGILFNKDKTEIITYPAKKKETSYDIPNSVTSIGNGTFAYCSSLTNIIIPNSVTSIGRYTFEDCNSLTSITIPDSVTSIGYSAFESCNSLTNITIPNSVTSIGHRAFAYCSSLTNITISDSVTSIGKDAFRDCSSLTSITIPEGVTSIGIGTFNNCSSLTSINVSDNNKNYSSIEGVLFNKDKTDIIKYPAKKKETSYDIPNAVTYIGDYAFEDCSSLTNITIPNSVTTIRYSAFEDCRNLTS

-161 NIGSC
+161 SI
-166 AFGTCSSLISINV
+166 SSATFI
-179 SDNNKY
+179 
-185 YCDVDG
+185 
-191 VLFNKDKTEI
+191 
-201 IKFPGKKEGTNY
+201 
-213 KIPNS
+213 
-218 VTSIGNGAFDDCRS
+218 
-232 LTSITIPNSVT
+232 
-243 SIGNEAFEGCSSL
+243 
-256 TSITIPN
+256 
-263 SVTSIGNEAFYG
+263 G

-282 TIPNSVTSIGNGAF
+282 TIPNSVTSIGNIAF
-296 EVCSS
+296 R
-301 LTNITIPEGVT
+301 
-312 SIDESTFSGCSSLTN
+312 GCSSLTN
-327 ITIPEGVT
+327 ITIP
-335 SIGRD
+335 
-340 AFSFCRSLTSITM
+340 
-353 PDSLMSI
+353 
-360 GIGAF
+360 
-365 DNCNSLTSITIPNGV
+365 NGV
-380 TSIGAAAFHD
+380 TSIDYGTFYD
-390 CSSLTNINVSNNN
+390 CSSLTNI
-403 KNYSSVDGVL
+403 
-413 FNKDKTE
+413 T
-420 IIKYPVKKKG
+420 
-430 TSYDIPDSVTSIGYE
+430 IPDSVTSIG
-445 AFYNCRDLTSI
+445 I
-456 AIPEKVTSIGAHAF
+456 
-470 EYCISLTN
+470 
-478 ITIPEGVT
+478 
-486 SIDIYT
+486 
-492 FYCCDSLT
+492 
-500 NITIPEGV
+500 
-508 TSIGNWALSGCSS
+508 
-521 LTSINVSDNNKN
+521 
-533 YSSIDGVLFNKDKTE
+533 
-548 IIMYPYRKESTS
+548 
-560 YDIPNSVTSIGRYA
+560 YA
-574 FEYCNILTN
+574 F
-583 ITIPN
+583 
-588 SVTSIESDAIYDCS
+588 YDCS
-602 NLTRLAIP
+602 
-610 SSVTSIGNQAF
+610 
-621 IFCKSLEKVL
+621 SLEKVL
-631 CLGNASK
+631 CLGNTSK
-638 LGSDAFKGCSS
+638 LGSGAFKKCSS

-672 KIVRYDESLKKIT
+672 KIVRYDETLKDKSVT
-685 FTSRKQTEK
+685 FTRKSQTK
-694 IELSNAVFKSIAS
+694 NVELSNDILKSLAS

-718 VSVDS
+718 ASVDS
-723 SGNVIP
+723 SGKVTP

-736 VKAVVQYFDGTKVNL
+736 VKVVVQYFEGTKVNL
-751 TEKIVVNVKSTGV
+751 TEEIVV
-764 AIKPSTWS
+764 
-772 FVDKYQS
+772 DY
-779 PTKKM
+779 
-784 AAKVQ
+784 
-789 PIDTAFQDVTW
+789 
-800 KSSNTKVATVD
+800 
-811 SSGNVTAVGNG
+811 
-822 TCKITATTKDGYN
+822 
-835 KSVSSDVTVDIKAES
+835 KAES
-850 INLDKTSLEITN
+850 ISLDKTNITLN
-862 LGVKEKLKA
+862 NNK
-871 DVSPSFSTINRPVK
+871 PVK
-885 WSSSDTNVAKVD
+885 
-897 NDGNVTPVGNGTC
+897 
-910 KITATTADGTNLSAS
+910 L
-925 CDITVKVATGISL
+925 
-938 NVTSYKITN
+938 
-947 VSQTLA
+947 
-953 LVASLKPDDLENK
+953 
-966 KVEWR
+966 
-971 SSNTGIATVDEN
+971 
-983 GNVTPVGSGSCKITA
+983 
-998 TTTDGTNLSA
+998 
-1008 SCNLVVDVK
+1008 
-1017 VKSISFNSTSYT
+1017 
-1029 ITDLA
+1029 
-1034 QTPSFEPNITPSIA
+1034 
-1048 SKNVTWRS
+1048 
-1056 SNTGI
+1056 
-1061 ATVNSKGVIKAVSNG
+1061 
-1076 TCKVTA
+1076 
-1082 TTTDGTN
+1082 
-1089 LSASMDVI
+1089 
-1097 VDIKAKSVALD
+1097 
-1108 KTSLNI
+1108 
-1114 TSNNEKNKLN
+1114 NEKVLPEYTNNK
-1124 VAISPIQA
+1124 
-1132 SQKVNWKSSNE
+1132 KVNWKSSDE

-1149 GNGNVTAVGN
+1149 GNGNVTAVEN

-1251 TTKDGTNLSASMD
+1251 TTKDGTNLSASVD
-1264 VIVDIK
+1264 IIVDIK
-1270 AKSVALDK
+1270 AKSVALNK
-1278 TSMQITSQ
+1278 TSMQITSK

-1497 SGTCRII
+1497 SGTCRIT
-1504 ATTTDGSK
+1504 AAPTDGSK

-1596 SASCNI
+1596 SSSCNI

>member
-76 YDCRSLTSITI
+76 YD
-87 LEGVTSIGQEAFFG
+87 
-101 CSGLTSLTIS
+101 
-111 NSVTSIGYMAFREC
+111 C

-218 VTSIGNGAFDDCRS
+218 VTSIGNGAFDDCR
-232 LTSITIPNSVT
+232 
-243 SIGNEAFEGCSSL
+243 SL

-784 AAKVQ
+784 VAKVQ

-822 TCKITATTKDGYN
+822 TCKITATTTDGY
-835 KSVSSDVTVDIKAES
+835 SSSGSSDVTVDIKAES
-850 INLDKTSLEITN
+850 INLDKTSLDFTN
-862 LGVKEKLKA
+862 LGVNEKLKA

-910 KITATTADGTNLSAS
+910 KITATT
-925 CDITVKVATGISL
+925 
-938 NVTSYKITN
+938 
-947 VSQTLA
+947 
-953 LVASLKPDDLENK
+953 
-966 KVEWR
+966 
-971 SSNTGIATVDEN
+971 
-983 GNVTPVGSGSCKITA
+983 
-998 TTTDGTNLSA
+998 
-1008 SCNLVVDVK
+1008 
-1017 VKSISFNSTSYT
+1017 
-1029 ITDLA
+1029 
-1034 QTPSFEPNITPSIA
+1034 
-1048 SKNVTWRS
+1048 
-1056 SNTGI
+1056 
-1061 ATVNSKGVIKAVSNG
+1061 
-1076 TCKVTA
+1076 
-1082 TTTDGTN
+1082 
-1089 LSASMDVI
+1089 
-1097 VDIKAKSVALD
+1097 
-1108 KTSLNI
+1108 
-1114 TSNNEKNKLN
+1114 
-1124 VAISPIQA
+1124 
-1132 SQKVNWKSSNE
+1132 
-1143 KIARVD
+1143 
-1149 GNGNVTAVGN
+1149 
-1159 GTCKITAT
+1159 
-1167 TTDGTNK
+1167 TDGTNK

-1185 AESIGFSLTSYK
+1185 AESINFNISSYK

-1212 PENTANKNVTWKSS
+1212 PENTANKKVIWKSS
-1226 DTSIATVSSSG
+1226 DTSIATANPSTG

-1251 TTKDGTNLSASMD
+1251 TTTDGTNLSASVD

-1270 AKSVALDK
+1270 ANSVALDK
-1278 TSMQITSQ
+1278 TSMQITSK

-1308 SSNGKIATV
+1308 SSNGNIAKV
-1317 DSKGRVKAV
+1317 DSKGRVTPV
-1326 SNGKCKIIATTT
+1326 SNGTCKIIAITT

-1352 VKFVT
+1352 IKFVT

-1431 SFNIT
+1431 SFNII

-1471 NKAVKYTSS
+1471 NKNVKYTSS
-1480 NTSIATVSSDGV
+1480 DESIATVSSDGV

-1497 SGTCRII
+1497 SGTCKIT
-1504 ATTTDGSK
+1504 AAPTDGSK

-1596 SASCNI
+1596 SSSCNI

>member
-27 AATYGKLTYEVK
+27 AATYGKLTYEVRD
-39 NDGTIKITDCDENA
+39 DGTIKITDCDGNA
-53 SGALTIPDTINGKK
+53 SGALTIPSTIGGKK
-67 VTGIGYRAF
+67 VTSIGYHAF
-76 YDCRSLTSITI
+76 YDGSSLTSITI
-87 LEGVTSIGQEAFFG
+87 PEGVTSIDSYAFDD
-101 CSGLTSLTIS
+101 CSSLTSINVSENNKNYCSVDGVLFNKDKTELIQYPIKKEGTS
-111 NSVTSIGYMAFREC
+111 YKIPNSVTSIGDSAFRRCKNLTSITIPEGITSIGYDAFYMC
-125 RSLTSITIPNSVTS
+125 SSLTSINVLENNKNYCSVDGVLFNKDKTELIQYPIKKEGTSYKIPNSVTSIGDSVFRCCENLTSITIPNSVTS
-139 IGDRAFWYCKSLTS
+139 IGQEAFW
-153 ITIPSSVT
+153 
-161 NIGSC
+161 G
-166 AFGTCSSLISINV
+166 CSSLI
-179 SDNNKY
+179 
-185 YCDVDG
+185 
-191 VLFNKDKTEI
+191 
-201 IKFPGKKEGTNY
+201 
-213 KIPNS
+213 
-218 VTSIGNGAFDDCRS
+218 
-232 LTSITIPNSVT
+232 SITIPNSVT
-243 SIGNEAFEGCSSL
+243 SIGDSAFFCCENLTSITIPEGVTSIGRYAFDECSSL

-263 SVTSIGNEAFYG
+263 SVTSIGDGAFRR
-275 CSGLTSI
+275 CKNLTSI
-282 TIPNSVTSIGNGAF
+282 TIPNSVTSIGDSAF
-296 EVCSS
+296 WGCSI
-301 LTNITIPEGVT
+301 LTNITIPEGITSIGDDAFYMCSSLTSINVSENNKNYCSVDGVLFNKDKTELIQYPIKKEGTSYKIPNSVT
-312 SIDESTFSGCSSLTN
+312 SIGDRIFRWCENLTSITIPNSVTSIGQEAFLGCSSLTS

-335 SIGRD
+335 SIGSY
-340 AFSFCRSLTSITM
+340 AFYDCSSLTNITIPNSVTSIW
-353 PDSLMSI
+353 
-360 GIGAF
+360 
-365 DNCNSLTSITIPNGV
+365 DNCFEDCSSLTSITIPEGV
-380 TSIGAAAFHD
+380 TSIGHGVFNS
-390 CSSLTNINVSNNN
+390 CGNLTSINVSENN
-403 KNYSSVDGVL
+403 KNYCSVDGVL

-420 IIKYPVKKKG
+420 IIKYPEGKDG
-430 TSYDIPDSVTSIGYE
+430 ASY
-445 AFYNCRDLTSI
+445 
-456 AIPEKVTSIGAHAF
+456 K
-470 EYCISLTN
+470 
-478 ITIPEGVT
+478 IPEGVT
-486 SIDIYT
+486 RIENSAFNQCNNLT
-492 FYCCDSLT
+492 SLT
-500 NITIPEGV
+500 ISNGVINI
-508 TSIGNWALSGCSS
+508 A
-521 LTSINVSDNNKN
+521 D
-533 YSSIDGVLFNKDKTE
+533 
-548 IIMYPYRKESTS
+548 
-560 YDIPNSVTSIGRYA
+560 YA
-574 FEYCNILTN
+574 FYSC
-583 ITIPN
+583 
-588 SVTSIESDAIYDCS
+588 ES
-602 NLTRLAIP
+602 
-610 SSVTSIGNQAF
+610 F
-621 IFCKSLEKVL
+621 EKIL
-631 CLGNASK
+631 CLGDAPK
-638 LGSDAFKGCSS
+638 LGSKSFDGCSS

-662 DANGWENYSD
+662 DANGWEKYSD
-672 KIVRYDESLKKIT
+672 KIVRYDESLKKNSVT

-694 IELSNAVFKSIAS
+694 IELSNDAFKEIAS

-723 SGNVIP
+723 SGNVTP

-764 AIKPSTWS
+764 AINPSTWS

-784 AAKVQ
+784 VAKVQ

-811 SSGNVTAVGNG
+811 NSGNVTAVGNG
-822 TCKITATTKDGYN
+822 TCKITATTTDGY
-835 KSVSSDVTVDIKAES
+835 SSSGSSDVTVDIKAES
-850 INLDKTSLEITN
+850 INLDKTSLDFTN
-862 LGVKEKLKA
+862 LGVNEKLKA

-910 KITATTADGTNLSAS
+910 KITATT
-925 CDITVKVATGISL
+925 
-938 NVTSYKITN
+938 
-947 VSQTLA
+947 
-953 LVASLKPDDLENK
+953 
-966 KVEWR
+966 
-971 SSNTGIATVDEN
+971 
-983 GNVTPVGSGSCKITA
+983 
-998 TTTDGTNLSA
+998 
-1008 SCNLVVDVK
+1008 
-1017 VKSISFNSTSYT
+1017 
-1029 ITDLA
+1029 
-1034 QTPSFEPNITPSIA
+1034 
-1048 SKNVTWRS
+1048 
-1056 SNTGI
+1056 
-1061 ATVNSKGVIKAVSNG
+1061 
-1076 TCKVTA
+1076 
-1082 TTTDGTN
+1082 
-1089 LSASMDVI
+1089 
-1097 VDIKAKSVALD
+1097 
-1108 KTSLNI
+1108 
-1114 TSNNEKNKLN
+1114 
-1124 VAISPIQA
+1124 
-1132 SQKVNWKSSNE
+1132 
-1143 KIARVD
+1143 
-1149 GNGNVTAVGN
+1149 
-1159 GTCKITAT
+1159 
-1167 TTDGTNK
+1167 TDGTNK

-1185 AESIGFSLTSYK
+1185 AESINFNISSYK

-1212 PENTANKNVTWKSS
+1212 PENTANKKVIWKSS
-1226 DTSIATVSSSG
+1226 DTSIATANPSTG

-1251 TTKDGTNLSASMD
+1251 TTTDGTNLSASMD
-1264 VIVDIK
+1264 IIVDIK
-1270 AKSVALDK
+1270 ANSVALDK
-1278 TSMQITSQ
+1278 TSMQITSK

-1352 VKFVT
+1352 IKFVT

-1497 SGTCRII
+1497 SGTCKIT
-1504 ATTTDGSK
+1504 AATTDGSK

-1520 VDIKTTGM
+1520 VNIKTTGM

-1596 SASCNI
+1596 SAICNI

-1611 DVNRDGKVNTLDV
+1611 DVNRDGKVNVSDV
-1624 YYAMKGIVNGTLTDE
+1624 LYTMNKYMKGILTEE
-1639 EKVILD
+1639 EKVIAEVTGDGRVNMND
-1645 VNGDSKANT
+1645 VYRILAYAMGKIS
-1654 LDINIIMRYIVGQID
+1654 

>member
-1 MKKVLKK
+1 MKQVLKK

-27 AATYGKLTYEVK
+27 AATYGKLTYEVQY
-39 NDGTIKITDCDENA
+39 DGTIKITDCDRSA
-53 SGALTIPDTINGKK
+53 SGALTIPDTIDGKK
-67 VTGIGYRAF
+67 VTWIGYQAF
-76 YDCRSLTSITI
+76 MNCNR
-87 LEGVTSIGQEAFFG
+87 
-101 CSGLTSLTIS
+101 
-111 NSVTSIGYMAFREC
+111 
-125 RSLTSITIPNSVTS
+125 LTSITIPNSITGIASEAFRDCSSLTNITIPDSVIS
-139 IGDRAFWYCKSLTS
+139 IGELAFCFCESLTNITIPDSVISIGYNAFYYCRSLTS
-153 ITIPSSVT
+153 I
-161 NIGSC
+161 
-166 AFGTCSSLISINV
+166 NV
-179 SDNNKY
+179 SNNSKNY
-185 YCDVDG
+185 SSIDG
-191 VLFNKDKTEI
+191 VLFNKDKTQI
-201 IKFPGKKEGTNY
+201 ISYSAGKKETSY
-213 KIPNS
+213 IIPDS
-218 VTSIGNGAFDDCRS
+218 VTSIADYAFDNCTR
-232 LTSITIPNSVT
+232 LTSITIPEGVTIIGSSAFDNCIRLTSIAIPNGVT
-243 SIGNEAFEGCSSL
+243 SIAYGAFNECRSLTNITIPDSVTYIGAIAFYGCSSL
-256 TSITIPN
+256 TSITIP
-263 SVTSIGNEAFYG
+263 
-275 CSGLTSI
+275 
-282 TIPNSVTSIGNGAF
+282 
-296 EVCSS
+296 
-301 LTNITIPEGVT
+301 
-312 SIDESTFSGCSSLTN
+312 
-327 ITIPEGVT
+327 
-335 SIGRD
+335 
-340 AFSFCRSLTSITM
+340 
-353 PDSLMSI
+353 
-360 GIGAF
+360 
-365 DNCNSLTSITIPNGV
+365 
-380 TSIGAAAFHD
+380 
-390 CSSLTNINVSNNN
+390 
-403 KNYSSVDGVL
+403 
-413 FNKDKTE
+413 
-420 IIKYPVKKKG
+420 
-430 TSYDIPDSVTSIGYE
+430 DSVTSVDKYAFVDCIG
-445 AFYNCRDLTSI
+445 LT
-456 AIPEKVTSIGAHAF
+456 G
-470 EYCISLTN
+470 
-478 ITIPEGVT
+478 
-486 SIDIYT
+486 
-492 FYCCDSLT
+492 
-500 NITIPEGV
+500 
-508 TSIGNWALSGCSS
+508 
-521 LTSINVSDNNKN
+521 INVSDNNKN

-548 IIMYPYRKESTS
+548 IIKYPAKKEGPN
-560 YDIPNSVTSIGRYA
+560 YDIPNSVTNIGTSA
-574 FEYCNILTN
+574 FYKCSSLTS
-583 ITIPN
+583 ITIP
-588 SVTSIESDAIYDCS
+588 SG
-602 NLTRLAIP
+602 
-610 SSVTSIGNQAF
+610 VTSIGNYTFFCCSSLKSITIPEKVTSIAYDAF
-621 IFCKSLEKVL
+621 KDCSSLSKVL
-631 CLGNASK
+631 CLGNAPK
-638 LGSDAFKGCSS
+638 LGSESFDRCSS
-649 NLKIY
+649 DLKIY

-672 KIVRYDESLKKIT
+672 KIVRYDETLKDKSVT

-694 IELSNAVFKSIAS
+694 VELSNDIFKSLAS

-723 SGNVIP
+723 SGNVTP

-764 AIKPSTWS
+764 AINPSTWS
-772 FVDKYQS
+772 FVDKYQT

-789 PIDTAFQDVTW
+789 PVDTAFQDVTW
-800 KSSNTKVATVD
+800 KSSNTSIATVD
-811 SSGNVTAVGNG
+811 KDGNVKAVGNG
-822 TCKITATTKDGYN
+822 TCKIIATTTDGYN
-835 KSVSSDVTVDIKAES
+835 KSGSSDVTVDIKAES
-850 INLDKTSLEITN
+850 INLDKTSLDITN
-862 LGVKEKLKA
+862 MGVKEKIKA
-871 DVSPSFSTINRPVK
+871 NVSPSFSTINRPVK

-897 NDGNVTPVGNGTC
+897 NDGNVTVVGNGAC

-925 CDITVKVATGISL
+925 CDVTVKVATSISL
-938 NVTSYKITN
+938 NVTSY
-947 VSQTLA
+947 
-953 LVASLKPDDLENK
+953 
-966 KVEWR
+966 
-971 SSNTGIATVDEN
+971 
-983 GNVTPVGSGSCKITA
+983 
-998 TTTDGTNLSA
+998 
-1008 SCNLVVDVK
+1008 
-1017 VKSISFNSTSYT
+1017 T
-1029 ITDLA
+1029 ITD
-1034 QTPSFEPNITPSIA
+1034 T
-1048 SKNVTWRS
+1048 
-1056 SNTGI
+1056 
-1061 ATVNSKGVIKAVSNG
+1061 
-1076 TCKVTA
+1076 
-1082 TTTDGTN
+1082 
-1089 LSASMDVI
+1089 
-1097 VDIKAKSVALD
+1097 
-1108 KTSLNI
+1108 
-1114 TSNNEKNKLN
+1114 
-1124 VAISPIQA
+1124 
-1132 SQKVNWKSSNE
+1132 
-1143 KIARVD
+1143 
-1149 GNGNVTAVGN
+1149 
-1159 GTCKITAT
+1159 
-1167 TTDGTNK
+1167 
-1174 TASCDVKVDIK
+1174 
-1185 AESIGFSLTSYK
+1185 
-1197 ITDLAQT
+1197 AQT
-1204 PSFTAKIL
+1204 PSFTPKIL

-1226 DTSIATVSSSG
+1226 DTSIATVSSTTG
-1237 VIKAVSN
+1237 AIKAVSN

-1264 VIVDIK
+1264 IIVDIK

-1352 VKFVT
+1352 IKFVT

-1374 PVFRPNITPSDAED
+1374 PVFNPNITPSDAED

-1497 SGTCRII
+1497 SGTCKIT
-1504 ATTTDGSK
+1504 AAPTDGSK

-1596 SASCNI
+1596 SSSCNI

-1611 DVNRDGKVNTLDV
+1611 DVNRDGKVNVSDV
-1624 YYAMKGIVNGTLTDE
+1624 LYTMNKYMKGILTDE
-1639 EKVILD
+1639 EKVIAEVTGDGRVNMND
-1645 VNGDSKANT
+1645 VYRILAYAMGKIS
-1654 LDINIIMRYIVGQID
+1654 

>member
-27 AATYGKLTYEVK
+27 AATYGVLTYGVRD
-39 NDGTIKITDCDENA
+39 DGTIKITDCDTNA

-67 VTGIGYRAF
+67 VTGIGWGAF
-76 YDCRSLTSITI
+76 EDCR
-87 LEGVTSIGQEAFFG
+87 
-101 CSGLTSLTIS
+101 
-111 NSVTSIGYMAFREC
+111 N
-125 RSLTSITIPNSVTS
+125 LTSITIPNSVIS
-139 IGDRAFWYCKSLTS
+139 IESRAFHY
-153 ITIPSSVT
+153 
-161 NIGSC
+161 
-166 AFGTCSSLISINV
+166 
-179 SDNNKY
+179 
-185 YCDVDG
+185 
-191 VLFNKDKTEI
+191 
-201 IKFPGKKEGTNY
+201 
-213 KIPNS
+213 
-218 VTSIGNGAFDDCRS
+218 
-232 LTSITIPNSVT
+232 
-243 SIGNEAFEGCSSL
+243 CSSL
-256 TSITIPN
+256 TSITIPE
-263 SVTSIGNEAFYG
+263 SVTSIGEDIVFY
-275 CSGLTSI
+275 
-282 TIPNSVTSIGNGAF
+282 
-296 EVCSS
+296 
-301 LTNITIPEGVT
+301 
-312 SIDESTFSGCSSLTN
+312 GCSSLTSIN
-327 ITIPEGVT
+327 VSENNKNYCSVDGVLINKDKTRLIQYPIKKEGTSYKIPNIVTSIGSDAFYNCSSLTSITIPEGVT
-335 SIGRD
+335 SIGD
-340 AFSFCRSLTSITM
+340 YTFFNCSSLTSIIIPESVTSIGGNAFDRCRSLTSIT
-353 PDSLMSI
+353 
-360 GIGAF
+360 
-365 DNCNSLTSITIPNGV
+365 
-380 TSIGAAAFHD
+380 
-390 CSSLTNINVSNNN
+390 
-403 KNYSSVDGVL
+403 
-413 FNKDKTE
+413 
-420 IIKYPVKKKG
+420 
-430 TSYDIPDSVTSIGYE
+430 IPDSVTSIE
-445 AFYNCRDLTSI
+445 NSAFYGCSSLISI
-456 AIPEKVTSIGAHAF
+456 IIPESVTSIGKHAF
-470 EYCISLTN
+470 ESCTSLTN
-478 ITIPEGVT
+478 ITIPESVT
-486 SIDIYT
+486 SIGDSA
-492 FYCCDSLT
+492 FGYCSSLKS
-500 NITIPEGV
+500 ITIPESVTSIGDIAFEFCSSLKSITIPRGV
-508 TSIGNWALSGCSS
+508 TSIGEFTFYWC
-521 LTSINVSDNNKN
+521 
-533 YSSIDGVLFNKDKTE
+533 
-548 IIMYPYRKESTS
+548 R
-560 YDIPNSVTSIGRYA
+560 
-574 FEYCNILTN
+574 
-583 ITIPN
+583 
-588 SVTSIESDAIYDCS
+588 
-602 NLTRLAIP
+602 
-610 SSVTSIGNQAF
+610 
-621 IFCKSLEKVL
+621 SLERVL

-638 LGSDAFKGCSS
+638 LGSGAFDNCSS

-662 DANGWENYSD
+662 ETNEWKNYSN
-672 KIVRYDESLKKIT
+672 KLVRYDEALKDKSVT

-694 IELSNAVFKSIAS
+694 VELSNDVFKSIAS
-707 IKSYEIEDKSI
+707 IKSYETEDKSI

-723 SGNVIP
+723 SGNVTP

-751 TEKIVVNVKSTGV
+751 TEKIVANVKSTGV

-772 FVDKYQS
+772 IVDKYQS

-789 PIDTAFQDVTW
+789 PVDTAFQDVTW
-800 KSSNTKVATVD
+800 KSSNTSIATVD
-811 SSGNVTAVGNG
+811 KDGNVTAVGNG
-822 TCKITATTKDGYN
+822 TCKIIATTTDGYN
-835 KSVSSDVTVDIKAES
+835 KSGLSNVTVDIKAES
-850 INLDKTSLEITN
+850 INLDKTSLDITN

-897 NDGNVTPVGNGTC
+897 NDGN
-910 KITATTADGTNLSAS
+910 
-925 CDITVKVATGISL
+925 
-938 NVTSYKITN
+938 
-947 VSQTLA
+947 
-953 LVASLKPDDLENK
+953 
-966 KVEWR
+966 
-971 SSNTGIATVDEN
+971 
-983 GNVTPVGSGSCKITA
+983 
-998 TTTDGTNLSA
+998 
-1008 SCNLVVDVK
+1008 
-1017 VKSISFNSTSYT
+1017 
-1029 ITDLA
+1029 
-1034 QTPSFEPNITPSIA
+1034 ITP
-1048 SKNVTWRS
+1048 
-1056 SNTGI
+1056 
-1061 ATVNSKGVIKAVSNG
+1061 
-1076 TCKVTA
+1076 
-1082 TTTDGTN
+1082 
-1089 LSASMDVI
+1089 
-1097 VDIKAKSVALD
+1097 
-1108 KTSLNI
+1108 
-1114 TSNNEKNKLN
+1114 
-1124 VAISPIQA
+1124 
-1132 SQKVNWKSSNE
+1132 
-1143 KIARVD
+1143 
-1149 GNGNVTAVGN
+1149 VGN

-1185 AESIGFSLTSYK
+1185 AESINFNISSYK

-1212 PENTANKNVTWKSS
+1212 PENTANKKVIWKSS
-1226 DTSIATVSSSG
+1226 DTSIATANPSTG

-1251 TTKDGTNLSASMD
+1251 TTTDGTNLSASMD
-1264 VIVDIK
+1264 IIVDIK
-1270 AKSVALDK
+1270 ANSVALDK

-1300 ASQKVAWS
+1300 ANQKVAWS
-1308 SSNGKIATV
+1308 SSNGNIAKV
-1317 DSKGRVKAV
+1317 DSKGRVTPV
-1326 SNGKCKIIATTT
+1326 SNGTCKIIATTT

-1374 PVFRPNITPSDAED
+1374 PVFNPNITPSDAED

-1422 TTDGTNLSA
+1422 TIDGTNLSA

-1451 ELTTGKETE
+1451 KLTTGKETE

-1520 VDIKTTGM
+1520 VNIKTTGM

-1596 SASCNI
+1596 SSSCNI

-1611 DVNRDGKVNTLDV
+1611 DVNRDGKVNVSDV
-1624 YYAMKGIVNGTLTDE
+1624 LYTMNKYMKGILTDE
-1639 EKVILD
+1639 EKVIAEVTGDGRVNMND
-1645 VNGDSKANT
+1645 VYRILAYAMGKIS
-1654 LDINIIMRYIVGQID
+1654 

>member
-8 LPLIVLA
+8 LPLLILA

-27 AATYGKLTYEVK
+27 AATYGKLTYEVQ
-39 NDGTIKITDCDENA
+39 NDGTIKITDCDGNA
-53 SGALTIPDTINGKK
+53 SGALTIPSTIGGKK
-67 VTGIGYRAF
+67 VTSIGYHAF
-76 YDCRSLTSITI
+76 YDGSSLTSITI
-87 LEGVTSIGQEAFFG
+87 PEGVTSIDSYAFDD
-101 CSGLTSLTIS
+101 CSSLTSINVSENNKNYCSVDGVLFNKDKTELIQYPIKKEGTS
-111 NSVTSIGYMAFREC
+111 YKIPNSVTSIGDSAFRRCKNLTSITIPEGITSIGYDAFYMC
-125 RSLTSITIPNSVTS
+125 SSLTSINVSENNKNYCSVDGVLFNKDKTELIQYPIKKEGTSYKIPNSVTSIGDSVFRCCENLTSITIPNSVTS
-139 IGDRAFWYCKSLTS
+139 IGQEAFW
-153 ITIPSSVT
+153 
-161 NIGSC
+161 G
-166 AFGTCSSLISINV
+166 CSSLI
-179 SDNNKY
+179 
-185 YCDVDG
+185 
-191 VLFNKDKTEI
+191 
-201 IKFPGKKEGTNY
+201 
-213 KIPNS
+213 
-218 VTSIGNGAFDDCRS
+218 
-232 LTSITIPNSVT
+232 SITIPNSVT
-243 SIGNEAFEGCSSL
+243 SIGDSAFFCCENLTSITIPESVTSIGRYAFDECSSL

-263 SVTSIGNEAFYG
+263 SVTSIGDGAFRR
-275 CSGLTSI
+275 CKNLTSI
-282 TIPNSVTSIGNGAF
+282 TIPNSVTSIGDSAF
-296 EVCSS
+296 W
-301 LTNITIPEGVT
+301 
-312 SIDESTFSGCSSLTN
+312 GCSSLTN
-327 ITIPEGVT
+327 ITIPEGITSIGYDAFYMCSSLTSINVSENNKNYCSVDGVLFNKDKTELIQYPIKKEGTSYKIPNSVT
-335 SIGRD
+335 SIGDRI
-340 AFSFCRSLTSITM
+340 FRWCENLTSITI
-353 PDSLMSI
+353 PNSVTSI
-360 GIGAF
+360 GQEAF
-365 DNCNSLTSITIPNGV
+365 LGCSSLTSITIPEGV
-380 TSIGAAAFHD
+380 TSIGSYAFYD
-390 CSSLTNINVSNNN
+390 CSSLTNITIPNSVTSIWDNCFEDCSSLTSITIPEGVTSIGHGVFNSCGNLTSINVSENN
-403 KNYSSVDGVL
+403 KNYCSVDGVL

-420 IIKYPVKKKG
+420 IIKYPEGKDG
-430 TSYDIPDSVTSIGYE
+430 ASY
-445 AFYNCRDLTSI
+445 
-456 AIPEKVTSIGAHAF
+456 K
-470 EYCISLTN
+470 
-478 ITIPEGVT
+478 IPEGVT
-486 SIDIYT
+486 RIENSAFNQCNNLT
-492 FYCCDSLT
+492 SLT
-500 NITIPEGV
+500 ISNGVINI
-508 TSIGNWALSGCSS
+508 A
-521 LTSINVSDNNKN
+521 D
-533 YSSIDGVLFNKDKTE
+533 
-548 IIMYPYRKESTS
+548 
-560 YDIPNSVTSIGRYA
+560 YA
-574 FEYCNILTN
+574 FYSC
-583 ITIPN
+583 
-588 SVTSIESDAIYDCS
+588 ES
-602 NLTRLAIP
+602 
-610 SSVTSIGNQAF
+610 F
-621 IFCKSLEKVL
+621 EKIL
-631 CLGNASK
+631 CLGDAPK
-638 LGSDAFKGCSS
+638 LGSKSFDGCSS

-662 DANGWENYSD
+662 DANGWEKYSD
-672 KIVRYDESLKKIT
+672 KIVRYDESLKKNSVT

-694 IELSNAVFKSIAS
+694 IELSNDAFKEIAS

-723 SGNVIP
+723 SGNVTP

-764 AIKPSTWS
+764 AINPSTWS

-784 AAKVQ
+784 VAKVQ

-822 TCKITATTKDGYN
+822 TCKITATTTDGYN
-835 KSVSSDVTVDIKAES
+835 KSGSSDVTVDIKAES
-850 INLDKTSLEITN
+850 INLDKTSLDFTN
-862 LGVKEKLKA
+862 LGVNEKLKA

-910 KITATTADGTNLSAS
+910 KITATT
-925 CDITVKVATGISL
+925 
-938 NVTSYKITN
+938 
-947 VSQTLA
+947 
-953 LVASLKPDDLENK
+953 
-966 KVEWR
+966 
-971 SSNTGIATVDEN
+971 
-983 GNVTPVGSGSCKITA
+983 
-998 TTTDGTNLSA
+998 
-1008 SCNLVVDVK
+1008 
-1017 VKSISFNSTSYT
+1017 
-1029 ITDLA
+1029 
-1034 QTPSFEPNITPSIA
+1034 
-1048 SKNVTWRS
+1048 
-1056 SNTGI
+1056 
-1061 ATVNSKGVIKAVSNG
+1061 
-1076 TCKVTA
+1076 
-1082 TTTDGTN
+1082 
-1089 LSASMDVI
+1089 
-1097 VDIKAKSVALD
+1097 
-1108 KTSLNI
+1108 
-1114 TSNNEKNKLN
+1114 
-1124 VAISPIQA
+1124 
-1132 SQKVNWKSSNE
+1132 
-1143 KIARVD
+1143 
-1149 GNGNVTAVGN
+1149 
-1159 GTCKITAT
+1159 
-1167 TTDGTNK
+1167 TDGTNK

-1185 AESIGFSLTSYK
+1185 AESINFNISSYK

-1212 PENTANKNVTWKSS
+1212 PENTANKKVIWKSS
-1226 DTSIATVSSSG
+1226 DTSIATANPSTG

-1251 TTKDGTNLSASMD
+1251 TTTDGTNLSASMD
-1264 VIVDIK
+1264 IIVDIK
-1270 AKSVALDK
+1270 ANSVALDK
-1278 TSMQITSQ
+1278 TSMQITSK

-1300 ASQKVAWS
+1300 ANQKVAWS

-1352 VKFVT
+1352 IKFVT

-1520 VDIKTTGM
+1520 VNIKTTGM

-1596 SASCNI
+1596 SAICNI

-1611 DVNRDGKVNTLDV
+1611 DVNRDGKVNVSDV
-1624 YYAMKGIVNGTLTDE
+1624 LYTMNKYMKGILTEE
-1639 EKVILD
+1639 EKVIAEVTGDGRVNMND
-1645 VNGDSKANT
+1645 VYRILAYAMGKIS
-1654 LDINIIMRYIVGQID
+1654 

>member
-8 LPLIVLA
+8 LPLLVLA
-15 LVLVLAIKDKTY
+15 LVLVLTIKDKTY
-27 AATYGKLTYEVK
+27 AATYGDLTYEVQK
-39 NDGTIKITDCDENA
+39 DGTIEITDCNESA
-53 SGALTIPDTINGKK
+53 SGALTIPSTIDGK
-67 VTGIGYRAF
+67 
-76 YDCRSLTSITI
+76 
-87 LEGVTSIGQEAFFG
+87 EVTSIGQSAFEQ
-101 CSGLTSLTIS
+101 CKKLT
-111 NSVTSIGYMAFREC
+111 N
-125 RSLTSITIPNSVTS
+125 
-139 IGDRAFWYCKSLTS
+139 
-153 ITIPSSVT
+153 
-161 NIGSC
+161 
-166 AFGTCSSLISINV
+166 
-179 SDNNKY
+179 
-185 YCDVDG
+185 
-191 VLFNKDKTEI
+191 
-201 IKFPGKKEGTNY
+201 
-213 KIPNS
+213 
-218 VTSIGNGAFDDCRS
+218 
-232 LTSITIPNSVT
+232 ITIPNSVT
-243 SIGNEAFEGCSSL
+243 SIGNFAFYVCSSL

-263 SVTSIGNEAFYG
+263 SVTSIGDYAFY
-275 CSGLTSI
+275 
-282 TIPNSVTSIGNGAF
+282 A
-296 EVCSS
+296 
-301 LTNITIPEGVT
+301 
-312 SIDESTFSGCSSLTN
+312 
-327 ITIPEGVT
+327 
-335 SIGRD
+335 
-340 AFSFCRSLTSITM
+340 
-353 PDSLMSI
+353 
-360 GIGAF
+360 
-365 DNCNSLTSITIPNGV
+365 
-380 TSIGAAAFHD
+380 
-390 CSSLTNINVSNNN
+390 
-403 KNYSSVDGVL
+403 
-413 FNKDKTE
+413 
-420 IIKYPVKKKG
+420 
-430 TSYDIPDSVTSIGYE
+430 
-445 AFYNCRDLTSI
+445 
-456 AIPEKVTSIGAHAF
+456 
-470 EYCISLTN
+470 
-478 ITIPEGVT
+478 
-486 SIDIYT
+486 
-492 FYCCDSLT
+492 
-500 NITIPEGV
+500 
-508 TSIGNWALSGCSS
+508 CSS

-533 YSSIDGVLFNKDKTE
+533 YRSVDGVLFNKDKTELIQYPRKKEGTSYKIPNSVTNIEYCAFMECSLTSITIPEGVTSIGYEIFYGCSSLTSITIPDSVTSIGNKAFYDCSSLTNITIPNSVTSIEERAFENCSSLTNMTIPEGVKSIGNGAFNNCSSLTSITISESVKSIGNGAFNYCSSLISINVSDNNKNYTSIDGVLFNKDKTE
-548 IIMYPYRKESTS
+548 IIRYPSVKEGTS
-560 YDIPNSVTSIGRYA
+560 YDIPNSVTSIWDNCFEDCSGLTSITIPEKVTSIGAHA
-574 FEYCNILTN
+574 FEDCSKLTSITIPEGVTSIGYETFYGCSSLTSITIPEGVTNIGDWAFWWCSSLTS

-588 SVTSIESDAIYDCS
+588 SVTSIGKSAFLRCS
-602 NLTRLAIP
+602 KLTSITIP
-610 SSVTSIGNQAF
+610 DSVTSIGNFAF
-621 IFCKSLEKVL
+621 EYCSSLTNITIPDSVTNMGEGVFKDCSRLEKVL
-631 CLGNASK
+631 CLGNAPK
-638 LGSDAFKGCSS
+638 LGRKSFDGCSS

-662 DANGWENYSD
+662 DANGWEIYSD
-672 KIVRYDESLKKIT
+672 KIVRYDESLKKNSVT

-723 SGNVIP
+723 SGNVTP
-729 LKNGTTN
+729 LKNGATN

-751 TEKIVVNVKSTGV
+751 TEKIVVNVKSTGLV
-764 AIKPSTWS
+764 INPSTWS

-784 AAKVQ
+784 VAKVQ

-822 TCKITATTKDGYN
+822 TCKITATTTDGYN
-835 KSVSSDVTVDIKAES
+835 KSGSSDVTVDIKAES
-850 INLDKTSLEITN
+850 INLDKTSLDITN

-897 NDGNVTPVGNGTC
+897 SSGNVTSVGGGIC

-925 CDITVKVATGISL
+925 CDVSVGIKVQSINFNISRYTISDTAQSPLFKPVISPSNATKKG
-938 NVTSYKITN
+938 VTWS
-947 VSQTLA
+947 
-953 LVASLKPDDLENK
+953 
-966 KVEWR
+966 
-971 SSNTGIATVDEN
+971 SSNTNVATVSSSGVIKAVSN
-983 GNVTPVGSGSCKITA
+983 GTCKITA

-1008 SCNLVVDVK
+1008 S
-1017 VKSISFNSTSYT
+1017 
-1029 ITDLA
+1029 
-1034 QTPSFEPNITPSIA
+1034 
-1048 SKNVTWRS
+1048 
-1056 SNTGI
+1056 
-1061 ATVNSKGVIKAVSNG
+1061 
-1076 TCKVTA
+1076 
-1082 TTTDGTN
+1082 
-1089 LSASMDVI
+1089 MDII
-1097 VDIKAKSVALD
+1097 VDIKAKS
-1108 KTSLNI
+1108 
-1114 TSNNEKNKLN
+1114 
-1124 VAISPIQA
+1124 ISF
-1132 SQKVNWKSSNE
+1132 SS
-1143 KIARVD
+1143 
-1149 GNGNVTAVGN
+1149 
-1159 GTCKITAT
+1159 
-1167 TTDGTNK
+1167 
-1174 TASCDVKVDIK
+1174 
-1185 AESIGFSLTSYK
+1185 TSYK
-1197 ITDLAQT
+1197 ITDKAQT
-1204 PSFTAKIL
+1204 PSFTPKIL

-1244 GTCKITA
+1244 GTCKIIA
-1251 TTKDGTNLSASMD
+1251 TTTDGTNLSASMD

-1286 NSINKLVATVTPSQ
+1286 NSINKLVATVTPTQ
-1300 ASQKVAWS
+1300 ANQKVSWS
-1308 SSNGKIATV
+1308 SSNGNIATV

-1352 VKFVT
+1352 IKFVT

-1471 NKAVKYTSS
+1471 NKNVKYTSS

-1504 ATTTDGSK
+1504 ATTTDGSEI
-1512 VTASCDVT
+1512 TASCDVT

-1596 SASCNI
+1596 SSSCNI

-1611 DVNRDGKVNTLDV
+1611 DVNRDGKVNVSDV
-1624 YYAMKGIVNGTLTDE
+1624 LYTMNKYMKGILTDE
-1639 EKVILD
+1639 EKVIAEVTGDGRVNMND
-1645 VNGDSKANT
+1645 VYRILAYAMGKIS
-1654 LDINIIMRYIVGQID
+1654 